1 MFGLAKKART
11 VAPKATAPR
20 IFVPFRA
27 IGYVTNEVPF
37 NIQAR
42 GQAYF
47 LTTCVGTTFHIYD
60 IAKMNLLFVGAHT
73 STPITALA
81 TLGDLVFVACGS
93 EVVSYARA
101 KEVGRFSC
109 GTDLRLS
116 IASLEIFGQHIISIC
131 SDNSVKLNDH
141 TTGELYTTIDFDPSF
156 TVTTL
161 IHPSTYLNKILIGSN
176 QGTMQLW
183 NIRTSTM
190 VYAFKGFNS
199 PITCFT
205 QTPVVDVIAVGLL
218 DGSIILHNIRTDVS
232 IMTLKQE
239 GKVTAVTFR
248 TDDQHVMASANM
260 YGDIALWNLD
270 KQKVLHVM
278 KGAHDGTIPS
288 IQFLNGQAI
297 LMSSGS
303 DNSVKQWIFDSLD
316 GLPRLLKS
324 RSGHHAPPTHIRY
337 YGEDGHFILSAG
349 RDRSLRTFSTVRDS
363 QSTELSQG
371 SLSKKS
377 KLLNLKIDELKLPL
391 ITTVAASRAK
401 EKEWDNVLTA
411 HWNEPGVRSW
421 SYQRKALGAHIMNPK
436 DGSATKTVAVSV
448 CGNFGFLGSAQGG
461 VDMFNMQSGIFRR
474 SFNED
479 GHKKAITGLQSDRL
493 NRILISGSLD
503 GQLKLWDIKSGKC
516 EHTMEMPAPITHL
529 LLYTENN
536 HLAVIC
542 DDLCI
547 RVVDV
552 ENRRVVREFWGH
564 SNRITDMTFSPDG
577 HWLVSAS
584 LDATIRTWDLPT
596 GHMVDIFKCESIA
609 TSLTFSPTGDFL
621 ATSHVDNVGIFLWAN
636 RMQFTTV
643 SLRSISEDEDV
654 ARVALPTS
662 TTLDDLDEDAEN
674 IYTTNE
680 EVQALEPTIKTPE
693 QLTEQ
698 MITLSLLPKSK
709 WQNLLNLDVIKARN
723 KPKEAPKA
731 PEKAPFFLS
740 TLPGVE
746 PKFVATQADEA
757 KSDGNDSKMIR
768 MSMLQPETVFMTLLK
783 RGHASGR
790 VRSMVVHEGQKD
802 EQTIEVERD
811 YSAFFDHL
819 KSLNP
824 SAVDFELRSMTLDND
839 LAEPRYFLEAI
850 ECLLKQRRDFELAE
864 AYLNLFL
871 RIHGDILVANP
882 EAGLEDEDE
891 EDNEE
896 EYEEEEDS
904 EMDSDDDEDNDSD
917 DDDDVVV
924 ARKSKKKQSKTKG
937 LLKMNLHATKAGPLS
952 VSVRLRRLVAEHQ
965 REWRRLEELF
975 QSTLCL
981 IEFMRTKA

>member
-1 MFGLAKKART
+1 MFGIQKKART
-11 VAPKATAPR
+11 AAPKAAAPR

-27 IGYVTNEVPF
+27 IGYVTNEIPF

-47 LTTCVGTTFHIYD
+47 LTTCVGTTYHTYD
-60 IAKMNLLFVGAHT
+60 VAKMNLLFVGSHT

-81 TLGDLVFVACGS
+81 TLGDVTFVACGS
-93 EVVSYARA
+93 DVVSYKRA
-101 KEVGRFSC
+101 KEIGRFSC
-109 GTDLRLS
+109 GTDPNLS
-116 IASLEIFGQHIISIC
+116 IASLEVFGQHIISIC

-218 DGSIILHNIRTDVS
+218 DGRVVLHNVRTDVT

-248 TDDQHVMASANM
+248 TDDQHVMATANM
-260 YGDIALWNLD
+260 YGDIALWDLD
-270 KQKVLHVM
+270 RQKILHVM
-278 KGAHDGTIPS
+278 KGAHDGSIPS
-288 IQFLNGQAI
+288 IQFLNGQPI
-297 LMSSGS
+297 LMSSGA
-303 DNSVKQWIFDSLD
+303 DNAVKQWIFDTLD

-324 RSGHHAPPTHIRY
+324 RSGHHAPPTHINY

-349 RDRSLRTFSTVRDS
+349 RDRSLRAFSTVRDS

-377 KLLNLKIDELKLPL
+377 QLLNLKIDELKLPL
-391 ITTVAASRAK
+391 ITTVAASPAK
-401 EKEWDNVLTA
+401 QKEWDNILTA

-421 SYQRKALGAHIMNPK
+421 NYQRKALGAHIMTPK
-436 DGSATKTVAVSV
+436 DGSATKTVAVSL
-448 CGNFGFLGSAQGG
+448 CGNFGFVGSAAGG
-461 VDMFNMQSGIFRR
+461 VDMFNMQSGLFRR
-474 SFNED
+474 SFVED
-479 GHKKAITGLQSDRL
+479 GHKKSITGLQSDRL
-493 NRILISGSLD
+493 NKTLISGSLD
-503 GQLKLWDIKSGKC
+503 GFLKLWDIKSGKC
-516 EHTMEMPAPITHL
+516 EHTMEMPSPITHL
-529 LLYTENN
+529 LLYPENN

-547 RVVDV
+547 RIVDL
-552 ENRRVVREFWGH
+552 ENRRIVREFWGH

-577 HWLVSAS
+577 HWLVSSS

-596 GHMVDIFKCESIA
+596 GHMVDIFRCESIA
-609 TSLTFSPTGDFL
+609 TSLSFSPTGDFL
-621 ATSHVDNVGIFLWAN
+621 ATAHVDNVGIFLWAN

-643 SLRSISEDEDV
+643 SLRSITEDDV
-654 ARVALPTS
+654 IRVALPTS
-662 TTLDDLDEDAEN
+662 STLEEEDDEAN
-674 IYTTNE
+674 NMYTTNE
-680 EVQALEPTIKTPE
+680 EVLALEPTIDTPE

-709 WQNLLNLDVIKARN
+709 WQTLLNLDVIKARN

-746 PKFVATQADEA
+746 PKFVATKEDEERSHHKA
-757 KSDGNDSKMIR
+757 DSKLIR

-783 RGHASGR
+783 RGHNSGATRR
-790 VRSMVVHEGQKD
+790 VVSEGQKD
-802 EQTIEVERD
+802 EATVVMERD
-811 YSAFFDHL
+811 YSDFFDHL
-819 KSLNP
+819 KTLNP
-824 SAVDFELRSMTLDND
+824 SAVDFELRSMSLDND

-850 ECLLKQRRDFELAE
+850 ECLLRQRRDFELAE

-871 RIHGDILVANP
+871 RIHGDLLVANP
-882 EAGLEDEDE
+882 DAGLEDEDGDS
-891 EDNEE
+891 ED
-896 EYEEEEDS
+896 EDS
-904 EMDSDDDEDNDSD
+904 EMESDDDEDSEPRVKFN
-917 DDDDVVV
+917 
-924 ARKSKKKQSKTKG
+924 A
-937 LLKMNLHATKAGPLS
+937 NATKPGPLS
-952 VSVRLRRLVAEHQ
+952 VSMRLRRLIGEHQ

-975 QSTLCL
+975 HSTLCL

>member
-1 MFGLAKKART
+1 MFGVSKKART
-11 VAPKATAPR
+11 QAPKAAAPR

-60 IAKMNLLFVGAHT
+60 VAKMNLQFVGAHT
-73 STPITALA
+73 SQPITALA
-81 TLGDLVFVACGS
+81 ALGDLTFVACGS
-93 EVVSYARA
+93 DVVSYRRA
-101 KEVGRFSC
+101 KEVSRFTC
-109 GTDLRLS
+109 GEDERLS

-141 TTGELYTTIDFDPSF
+141 TTGELYTTIDFDSSF

-176 QGTMQLW
+176 QGTMQIW

-190 VYAFKGFNS
+190 VYAFKSFNS

-218 DGSIILHNIRTDVS
+218 DGSIVLHNIRTDAT
-232 IMTLKQE
+232 IMTLRQE

-260 YGDIALWNLD
+260 YGDIALWDLNR
-270 KQKVLHVM
+270 QKILHVM
-278 KGAHDGTIPS
+278 KGAHDGSIPS
-288 IQFLNGQAI
+288 IQFLNGQPI
-297 LMSSGS
+297 LMSSGA
-303 DNSVKQWIFDSLD
+303 DNAVKQWIFDSLD

-324 RSGHHAPPTHIRY
+324 RSGHHQPPTHIKY

-349 RDRSLRTFSTVRDS
+349 RDRSVRAFSTVRDS

-391 ITTVAASRAK
+391 VTTLAASPAK
-401 EKEWDNVLTA
+401 EKEWDNILTA

-421 SYQRKALGAHIMNPK
+421 NYQRKALGAHIMTPK
-436 DGSATKTVAVSV
+436 DGSTTKTVAVSS
-448 CGNFGFLGSAQGG
+448 CGNFGFVGSASGG
-461 VDMFNMQSGIFRR
+461 IDMFNMQSGLFRR
-474 SFNED
+474 SYEED
-479 GHKKAITGLQSDRL
+479 GHKKSVTGLQSDRL
-493 NRILISGSLD
+493 NRTLISGSLD
-503 GQLKLWDIKSGKC
+503 GLLKLWDIKTGKC
-516 EHTMEMPAPITHL
+516 EHTMEMPSPITHL
-529 LLYTENN
+529 LLFTENN

-547 RVVDV
+547 RIVDV

-596 GHMVDIFKCESIA
+596 GHMVDIFRCESIA
-609 TSLTFSPTGDFL
+609 TSLSFSPTGDYL
-621 ATSHVDNVGIFLWAN
+621 ATAHVDNVGIFLWAN

-643 SLRSISEDEDV
+643 SLRSITEDDV
-654 ARVALPTS
+654 IRVALPTS
-662 TTLDDLDEDAEN
+662 STLEDETEADN
-674 IYTTNE
+674 MFTTNE
-680 EVQALEPTIKTPE
+680 EVLALEPTIETPE

-709 WQNLLNLDVIKARN
+709 WQTLLNLDVIKSRN

-746 PKFVATQADEA
+746 PKFVATKKDEER
-757 KSDGNDSKMIR
+757 SMEDSKMIR

-783 RGHASGR
+783 RGHTSSG
-790 VRSMVVHEGQKD
+790 SSSEK
-802 EQTIEVERD
+802 D
-811 YSAFFDHL
+811 YSDFFDHL
-819 KSLNP
+819 KTLNP
-824 SAVDFELRSMTLDND
+824 SAVDFELRSMSLDND

-850 ECLLKQRRDFELAE
+850 ECLLQQKRDFELAE

-871 RIHGDILVANP
+871 KIHGDVLVANP
-882 EAGLEDEDE
+882 EAGLDDE
-891 EDNEE
+891 EESESED
-896 EYEEEEDS
+896 EDS
-904 EMDSDDDEDNDSD
+904 EMESDADSDEEEE
-917 DDDDVVV
+917 
-924 ARKSKKKQSKTKG
+924 RKQRKASKK
-937 LLKMNLHATKAGPLS
+937 LLKVKVNAVKAGPLS
-952 VSVRLRRLVAEHQ
+952 VSMRLRRLVSEHQ
-965 REWRRLEELF
+965 REWKRLEELF

>member
-1 MFGLAKKART
+1 MFGVSKKART
-11 VAPKATAPR
+11 QAPKAAAPR

-27 IGYVTNEVPF
+27 IGYVTNEIPF

-60 IAKMNLLFVGAHT
+60 VAKMNLQFVGAHT
-73 STPITALA
+73 SQPITALA
-81 TLGDLVFVACGS
+81 SLGDLTFVACGS
-93 EVVSYARA
+93 DVVSYKRA
-101 KEVGRFSC
+101 KEVSRFSC
-109 GTDLRLS
+109 GTDGRLS

-131 SDNSVKLNDH
+131 SDNTVKLNDH
-141 TTGELYTTIDFDPSF
+141 TTGELYTTIEFDDSF

-176 QGTMQLW
+176 QGTMQIW

-190 VYAFKGFNS
+190 VYAFKSFNS

-218 DGSIILHNIRTDVS
+218 DGSIVIHNIRTDAT
-232 IMTLKQE
+232 IMTLRQE
-239 GKVTAVTFR
+239 GKVTAVSFR

-260 YGDIALWNLD
+260 YGDIALWDLD
-270 KQKVLHVM
+270 RQKIIHVM
-278 KGAHDGTIPS
+278 KGAHDGAIPS
-288 IQFLNGQAI
+288 IQFLNGQPI
-297 LMSSGS
+297 LMSSGA
-303 DNSVKQWIFDSLD
+303 DNAVKQWIFDSLD

-324 RSGHHAPPTHIRY
+324 RSGHHQPPTHIKY
-337 YGEDGHFILSAG
+337 YGEDGHFILSSG
-349 RDRSLRTFSTVRDS
+349 RDRSLRAFSTVRDS

-391 ITTVAASRAK
+391 ITSMSASPAK
-401 EKEWDNVLTA
+401 EKEWDNILTA

-421 SYQRKALGAHIMNPK
+421 NYQRKVLGAHIMSPK
-436 DGSATKTVAVSV
+436 DGSATKIVHVSA
-448 CGNFGFLGSAQGG
+448 CGNFGFVGSAMGG
-461 VDMFNMQSGIFRR
+461 IDMFNMQSGIYRR
-474 SFNED
+474 SYVED
-479 GHKKAITGLQSDRL
+479 GHKKSVTGLQSDRL
-493 NRILISGSLD
+493 NRTLISGSLD
-503 GQLKLWDIKSGKC
+503 GLLKLWDIKTGKC
-516 EHTMEMPAPITHL
+516 EHTMNMPSPITHL
-529 LLYTENN
+529 LLFAENN

-547 RVVDV
+547 RIVDV
-552 ENRRVVREFWGH
+552 ENRRIVREFWGH

-577 HWLVSAS
+577 HWIVSAS

-596 GHMVDIFKCESIA
+596 GHMVDIFRCESIA
-609 TSLTFSPTGDFL
+609 TSLSFSPTGDYL
-621 ATSHVDNVGIFLWAN
+621 ATAHVDNVGIFLWAN

-643 SLRSISEDEDV
+643 SLRSITEDDV
-654 ARVALPTS
+654 IRVALPTS
-662 TTLDDLDEDAEN
+662 STLEDETEAEN
-674 IYTTNE
+674 MFTTNE
-680 EVQALEPTIKTPE
+680 EVMALEPTIETPE

-709 WQNLLNLDVIKARN
+709 WQTLLNLDVIKARN

-746 PKFVATQADEA
+746 PKFVATKKDEERA
-757 KSDGNDSKMIR
+757 SKEDSKMIR

-783 RGHASGR
+783 RGHSSS
-790 VRSMVVHEGQKD
+790 VSDGQKD
-802 EQTIEVERD
+802 
-811 YSAFFDHL
+811 YSDFFDHL
-819 KSLNP
+819 KTLNP
-824 SAVDFELRSMTLDND
+824 SAVDFELRSMSLDND

-850 ECLLKQRRDFELAE
+850 ECLLQQKRDFELAE

-871 RIHGDILVANP
+871 KIHGDILVANP
-882 EAGLEDEDE
+882 EAGLDDEDE
-891 EDNEE
+891 SEDEG
-896 EYEEEEDS
+896 EEDS
-904 EMDSDDDEDNDSD
+904 EMESDLDSDEEEERRQ
-917 DDDDVVV
+917 
-924 ARKSKKKQSKTKG
+924 RKANKKQ
-937 LLKMNLHATKAGPLS
+937 LKIKVNAVKSGPLS
-952 VSVRLRRLVAEHQ
+952 VSMRLRRLVDEHQ

-981 IEFMRTKA
+981 IEFMRSKA

>member
-1 MFGLAKKART
+1 MFGIPQKKART
-11 VAPKATAPR
+11 EAPKAAAPR
-20 IFVPFRA
+20 LFVPFRA
-27 IGYVTNEVPF
+27 IGYVTNEIPF

-60 IAKMNLLFVGAHT
+60 VAKMNLLFVGPHT

-81 TLGDLVFVACGS
+81 TLGDYVFVACGS
-93 EVVSYARA
+93 DVISYKRA
-101 KEVGRFSC
+101 KEVSRFSC

-131 SDNSVKLNDH
+131 SDNTVKLNDH
-141 TTGELYTTIDFDPSF
+141 TTGELYTTIDFDSSF

-218 DGSIILHNIRTDVS
+218 DGSIVIHNIRTDVA

-260 YGDIALWNLD
+260 YGDIALWDLD
-270 KQKVLHVM
+270 RQKVLHVM
-278 KGAHDGTIPS
+278 KGAHDGAIPS

-297 LMSSGS
+297 LMSSGA

-324 RSGHHAPPTHIRY
+324 RSGHHQPPTHINY

-349 RDRSLRTFSTVRDS
+349 RDRSLRAFSTVRDS
-363 QSTELSQG
+363 QSVELSQG

-377 KLLNLKIDELKLPL
+377 KMLNLKIDDLKLPL
-391 ITTVAASRAK
+391 ITTVAAAPTK
-401 EKEWDNVLTA
+401 EKEWDNILTA

-421 SYQRKALGAHIMNPK
+421 NYQRKALGSHIMAPK
-436 DGSATKTVAVSV
+436 DGSSTKIVAIST
-448 CGNFGFLGSAQGG
+448 CGNFGFVGSAAGG
-461 VDMFNMQSGIFRR
+461 VDMYNMQSGLFRR
-474 SFNED
+474 SFSED
-479 GHKKAITGLQSDRL
+479 GHKKSVTGLQSDRL
-493 NRILISGSLD
+493 NKTLISGSLD
-503 GQLKLWDIKSGKC
+503 GLLKLWDIKSGKC
-516 EHTMEMPAPITHL
+516 EHTMEMPSPITHL
-529 LLYTENN
+529 LLYPENN

-547 RVVDV
+547 RIVDV

-577 HWLVSAS
+577 HWLVSSS

-596 GHMVDIFKCESIA
+596 GHMVDIFRCESIA
-609 TSLTFSPTGDFL
+609 TSLSFSPTGDYL
-621 ATSHVDNVGIFLWAN
+621 ATAHVDNVGIFLWAN

-643 SLRSISEDEDV
+643 SLRSITEEDV
-654 ARVALPTS
+654 IRVALPTS
-662 TTLDDLDEDAEN
+662 STLEDEEEAEN
-674 IYTTNE
+674 MYTTNE
-680 EVQALEPTIKTPE
+680 EVLALEPTLETPE
-693 QLTEQ
+693 QLTEK

-709 WQNLLNLDVIKARN
+709 WQTLLNLEVIKARN

-731 PEKAPFFLS
+731 PEKAPFFLN

-746 PKFVATQADEA
+746 PKFVATKEDEERA
-757 KSDGNDSKMIR
+757 NFADSKMIR

-783 RGHASGR
+783 RGHASGATRR
-790 VRSMVVHEGQKD
+790 VVSKGQKD
-802 EQTIEVERD
+802 EEVIVVERD
-811 YSAFFDHL
+811 YSDFFDHL
-819 KSLNP
+819 KTLNP
-824 SAVDFELRSMTLDND
+824 SAVDFELRSMSLDND

-850 ECLLKQRRDFELAE
+850 EYLLRMRRDFELAE

-871 RIHGDILVANP
+871 KIHGDVLVANP
-882 EAGLEDEDE
+882 DAGLDDEDV
-891 EDNEE
+891 DD
-896 EYEEEEDS
+896 EDS
-904 EMDSDDDEDNDSD
+904 EMESDENDSD
-917 DDDDVVV
+917 EEENR
-924 ARKSKKKQSKTKG
+924 AQK
-937 LLKMNLHATKAGPLS
+937 LKVKVNATKAGPLS
-952 VSVRLRRLVAEHQ
+952 VSLRLRRLVAEHQ
-965 REWRRLEELF
+965 REWKRLEELF

>member
-1 MFGLAKKART
+1 MFGVSKKART
-11 VAPKATAPR
+11 QAPKAAAPR

-60 IAKMNLLFVGAHT
+60 VAKMNLQFVGAHT
-73 STPITALA
+73 SQPITALA
-81 TLGDLVFVACGS
+81 ALGDLTFVACGS
-93 EVVSYARA
+93 DVVSYKRA
-101 KEVGRFSC
+101 KEVSRFTC
-109 GTDLRLS
+109 GEDDRLS

-141 TTGELYTTIDFDPSF
+141 TTGELYTTIDFDSSF

-176 QGTMQLW
+176 QGTMQIW

-190 VYAFKGFNS
+190 VYAFKSFNS

-205 QTPVVDVIAVGLL
+205 QTPVVDVIAIGLL
-218 DGSIILHNIRTDVS
+218 DGSIVIHNIRTDAT
-232 IMTLKQE
+232 IMTLRQE

-260 YGDIALWNLD
+260 YGDIALWDLD
-270 KQKVLHVM
+270 RQKILHVM
-278 KGAHDGTIPS
+278 KGAHDGSIPS
-288 IQFLNGQAI
+288 IQFLNGQPI
-297 LMSSGS
+297 LMSSGA
-303 DNSVKQWIFDSLD
+303 DNAVKQWIFDSLD

-324 RSGHHAPPTHIRY
+324 RSGHHQPPTHIKY

-349 RDRSLRTFSTVRDS
+349 RDRSLRAFSTVRDS

-391 ITTVAASRAK
+391 VTTLAASPAK
-401 EKEWDNVLTA
+401 EKEWDNILTA

-421 SYQRKALGAHIMNPK
+421 NYQRKALGAHIMSPK
-436 DGSATKTVAVSV
+436 DGSATKTVAVSS
-448 CGNFGFLGSAQGG
+448 CGNFGFVGSALGG
-461 VDMFNMQSGIFRR
+461 IDMYNMQSGLFRR
-474 SFNED
+474 SYEED
-479 GHKKAITGLQSDRL
+479 GHKKSVTGLQSDRL
-493 NRILISGSLD
+493 NRTLISGSLD
-503 GQLKLWDIKSGKC
+503 GLLKLWDIKTGKC
-516 EHTMEMPAPITHL
+516 EHTMEMPSPITHL
-529 LLYTENN
+529 LLFTENN

-547 RVVDV
+547 RIVDV

-596 GHMVDIFKCESIA
+596 GHMVDIFRCESIA
-609 TSLTFSPTGDFL
+609 TSLSFSPTGDYL
-621 ATSHVDNVGIFLWAN
+621 ATAHVDNVGIFLWAN

-643 SLRSISEDEDV
+643 SLRSITEDDV
-654 ARVALPTS
+654 IRVALPTS
-662 TTLDDLDEDAEN
+662 STLEDETEAEN
-674 IYTTNE
+674 MFTTNE
-680 EVQALEPTIKTPE
+680 EVLALEPTIETPE

-709 WQNLLNLDVIKARN
+709 WQTLLNLDVIKSRN

-746 PKFVATQADEA
+746 PKFVATKKDEER
-757 KSDGNDSKMIR
+757 SMEDSKMIR

-783 RGHASGR
+783 RGHTSSG
-790 VRSMVVHEGQKD
+790 SSSEK
-802 EQTIEVERD
+802 D
-811 YSAFFDHL
+811 YSDFFDHL
-819 KSLNP
+819 KTLNP
-824 SAVDFELRSMTLDND
+824 SAVDFELRSMSLDND

-850 ECLLKQRRDFELAE
+850 ECLLQQKRDFELAE

-871 RIHGDILVANP
+871 KIHGDVLVANP
-882 EAGLEDEDE
+882 EAGLDDEEDEDSEDEDE
-891 EDNEE
+891 DSEMESDADSD
-896 EYEEEEDS
+896 EEEE
-904 EMDSDDDEDNDSD
+904 E
-917 DDDDVVV
+917 
-924 ARKSKKKQSKTKG
+924 RKQRKANKK
-937 LLKMNLHATKAGPLS
+937 LLKVKVNAVKAGPLS
-952 VSVRLRRLVAEHQ
+952 VSMRLRRLVGEHQ
-965 REWRRLEELF
+965 REWKRLEELF

>member
-1 MFGLAKKART
+1 MFGVLKKART
-11 VAPKATAPR
+11 EEPKAEAPR

-47 LTTCVGTTFHIYD
+47 LTTCVGTTYHMYD
-60 IAKMNLLFVGAHT
+60 VEKMNLLFVGPHT

-81 TLGDLVFVACGS
+81 TLGDVTFVACGS
-93 EVVSYARA
+93 EIVSYKRS
-101 KEVGRFSC
+101 KEIGRFSC
-109 GTDLRLS
+109 GDAPNLS

-131 SDNSVKLNDH
+131 SDNSVKLHDH

-176 QGTMQLW
+176 QGTMQIW

-190 VYAFKGFNS
+190 IYSFEAFSS

-218 DGSIILHNIRTDVS
+218 DGSIIIRNIRTDAT
-232 IMTLKQE
+232 IMTMKQE
-239 GKVTAVTFR
+239 GKVTSISFR
-248 TDDQHVMASANM
+248 TDDLHVMASANM
-260 YGDIALWNLD
+260 YGDIALWDLD
-270 KQKVLHVM
+270 RQRILHVM
-278 KGAHDGTIPS
+278 KGAHDGAIPS

-297 LMSSGS
+297 LMSSGA

-324 RSGHHAPPTHIRY
+324 RSGHHAPPTHIRFY
-337 YGEDGHFILSAG
+337 SEDGHFILSAG
-349 RDRSLRTFSTVRDS
+349 RDRSLRSFSVVRDS
-363 QSTELSQG
+363 QSVELSQG

-391 ITTVAASRAK
+391 ITSAAASPAK
-401 EKEWDNVLTA
+401 EKEWDNILTA
-411 HWNEPGVRSW
+411 HWNEPGVRTW
-421 SYQRKALGAHIMNPK
+421 SYKRKALGSYVMNPK
-436 DGSATKTVAVSV
+436 DGSATKAVAIST
-448 CGNFGFLGSAQGG
+448 CGNFGFIGSALGG
-461 VDMFNMQSGIFRR
+461 VDMFNMQSGLFRR
-474 SFNED
+474 SFED
-479 GHKKAITGLQSDRL
+479 AHKKAVTGLQSDRL

-503 GQLKLWDIKSGKC
+503 GQLKMWDIKSGKC
-516 EHTMEMPAPITHL
+516 EHSMDMAAPITHL

-536 HLAVIC
+536 HLAVVC

-547 RVVDV
+547 RIVDV

-564 SNRITDMTFSPDG
+564 SNRITDLTFSPDG

-609 TSLTFSPTGDFL
+609 TSVTFSPTGDYL
-621 ATSHVDNVGIFLWAN
+621 ATAHVDNVGIFLWAN

-643 SLRSISEDEDV
+643 SLRSISDDDV
-654 ARVALPTS
+654 VRVALPTS
-662 TTLDDLDEDAEN
+662 GADDEDEDAEN
-674 IYTTNE
+674 MYTTNE
-680 EVQALEPTIKTPE
+680 EVLALEPTIETAE
-693 QLTEQ
+693 QLTDQ

-709 WQNLLNLDVIKARN
+709 WQTLLNLDVIKARN

-740 TLPGVE
+740 TLPGVV
-746 PKFVATQADEA
+746 PKFVATAEDNS
-757 KSDGNDSKMIR
+757 KSTDNDSKMIR

-783 RGHASGR
+783 RGHASGVTR
-790 VRSMVVHEGQKD
+790 QVINEGPESGKA
-802 EQTIEVERD
+802 IEIERD
-811 YSAFFDHL
+811 YSDFFDHL

-871 RIHGDILVANP
+871 RIHGDLLVANP

-891 EDNEE
+891 DEVDSEMESDNEE
-896 EYEEEEDS
+896 DKD
-904 EMDSDDDEDNDSD
+904 DSDDSDS
-917 DDDDVVV
+917 
-924 ARKSKKKQSKTKG
+924 KGKNGKKG
-937 LLKMNLHATKAGPLS
+937 LLKMNLHATKAGPLT
-952 VSVRLRRLVAEHQ
+952 VSLRLRRLVTEH
-965 REWRRLEELF
+965 RKEWRRLEELF

>member
-1 MFGLAKKART
+1 MFGVSKKART
-11 VAPKATAPR
+11 QAPKAAAPR

-27 IGYVTNEVPF
+27 IGYVTNEIPF

-60 IAKMNLLFVGAHT
+60 VAKMNLQFVGAHT
-73 STPITALA
+73 SSPITALA
-81 TLGDLVFVACGS
+81 TLGDLTFVACGS
-93 EVVSYARA
+93 DVVSYKRA
-101 KEVGRFSC
+101 KEVGRFTC
-109 GTDLRLS
+109 GEEGKLS

-131 SDNSVKLNDH
+131 SDNSIKLNDH
-141 TTGELYTTIDFDPSF
+141 TTGELYTTIDFDSSF

-161 IHPSTYLNKILIGSN
+161 IHPSTYLNKILVGSN
-176 QGTMQLW
+176 QGTMQIW

-190 VYAFKGFNS
+190 VYAFKSFNS

-218 DGSIILHNIRTDVS
+218 DGSIVIHNIRTDNT

-260 YGDIALWNLD
+260 YGDISLWDLD
-270 KQKVLHVM
+270 RQKVLHVM
-278 KGAHDGTIPS
+278 KGAHDGSIPS
-288 IQFLNGQAI
+288 IQFLNGQPI
-297 LMSSGS
+297 LMSSGA
-303 DNSVKQWIFDSLD
+303 DNAVKQWIFDSLD

-324 RSGHHAPPTHIRY
+324 RSGHHQPPTHIKY

-349 RDRSLRTFSTVRDS
+349 RDRSLRAFSTVRDS

-391 ITTVAASRAK
+391 VTTLAASPAK
-401 EKEWDNVLTA
+401 EKDWDNILTA

-421 SYQRKALGAHIMNPK
+421 NYQRKALGAHIMTPK
-436 DGSATKTVAVSV
+436 DGSATKTVAVSS
-448 CGNFGFLGSAQGG
+448 CGNFGFVGSALGG
-461 VDMFNMQSGIFRR
+461 IDMYNMQSGLFRR
-474 SFNED
+474 SFEED
-479 GHKKAITGLQSDRL
+479 GHKKSVTGLQSDRL
-493 NRILISGSLD
+493 NRMVISGSLD
-503 GQLKLWDIKSGKC
+503 GLLKLWDIKTGKC
-516 EHTMEMPAPITHL
+516 EHTMEMPSPITHL
-529 LLYTENN
+529 LLFTENN

-547 RVVDV
+547 RIVDV

-596 GHMVDIFKCESIA
+596 GHMVDIFRCESIA
-609 TSLTFSPTGDFL
+609 TSLSFSPTGDYL
-621 ATSHVDNVGIFLWAN
+621 ATAHVDNVGIFLWAN

-643 SLRSISEDEDV
+643 SLRSITEDDV
-654 ARVALPTS
+654 IRVALPTS
-662 TTLDDLDEDAEN
+662 STLEDETEAEN
-674 IYTTNE
+674 MFTTNE
-680 EVQALEPTIKTPE
+680 EVLALEPTIETPE

-709 WQNLLNLDVIKARN
+709 WQTLLNLDVIKARN

-746 PKFVATQADEA
+746 PKFVATKKDEERSMA
-757 KSDGNDSKMIR
+757 EDSKMIR

-783 RGHASGR
+783 RGHTSTSG
-790 VRSMVVHEGQKD
+790 SSGEK
-802 EQTIEVERD
+802 D
-811 YSAFFDHL
+811 YSDFFDHL
-819 KSLNP
+819 KTLNP
-824 SAVDFELRSMTLDND
+824 SAVDFELRSMSLDND

-850 ECLLKQRRDFELAE
+850 ECLLEQKRDFELAE

-871 RIHGDILVANP
+871 KIHGDLLVANP
-882 EAGLEDEDE
+882 EAGLDDEEESEDDED
-891 EDNEE
+891 
-896 EYEEEEDS
+896 EDS
-904 EMDSDDDEDNDSD
+904 EMESDVDSDEEEE
-917 DDDDVVV
+917 
-924 ARKSKKKQSKTKG
+924 RKQRKADKK
-937 LLKMNLHATKAGPLS
+937 LLKVKVNAVKAGPLS
-952 VSVRLRRLVAEHQ
+952 VSMRLRRLVSEHQ
-965 REWRRLEELF
+965 REWKRLEELF

-981 IEFMRTKA
+981 IEFMRSKA

>member
-1 MFGLAKKART
+1 MFGIPQKKVRT
-11 VAPKATAPR
+11 EAPKAVAPR

-37 NIQAR
+37 SIQLK

-47 LTTCVGTTFHIYD
+47 LTTCVGSTFHIYD
-60 IAKMNLLFVGAHT
+60 IAKMNLLFVGPHT
-73 STPITALA
+73 ATPITALA
-81 TLGDLVFVACGS
+81 TFNDLVFVATGS
-93 EVVSYARA
+93 DVVSYKRA

-109 GTDLRLS
+109 GTDPRLS

-131 SDNSVKLNDH
+131 SDNTIKLNDH
-141 TTGELYTTIDFDPSF
+141 TTGELYTTIDFDSSF
-156 TVTTL
+156 TATTL
-161 IHPSTYLNKILIGSN
+161 IHPSTYLNKVLIGSN

-218 DGSIILHNIRTDVS
+218 DGSIVIHNIRTDAT
-232 IMTLKQE
+232 IMTLRQE

-260 YGDIALWNLD
+260 YGDIALWDLD
-270 KQKVLHVM
+270 RQRVLHVM

-288 IQFLNGQAI
+288 IQFLNGQPI
-297 LMSSGS
+297 LMSSGA

-324 RSGHHAPPTHIRY
+324 RSGHHAPPTNIRY

-349 RDRSLRTFSTVRDS
+349 RDRSLRAFSTVRDS

-391 ITTVAASRAK
+391 ITTVAAAPAK
-401 EKEWDNVLTA
+401 EKEWDNILTA

-421 SYQRKALGAHIMNPK
+421 NYQRKALGAHILNPK
-436 DGSATKTVAVSV
+436 DGSATKTVAISV
-448 CGNFGFLGSAQGG
+448 CGNFGFVGSAAGG
-461 VDMFNMQSGIFRR
+461 VDMFNMQSGLLRR
-474 SFNED
+474 SFEED
-479 GHKKAITGLQSDRL
+479 GHKKSVTGLQSDRL
-493 NRILISGSLD
+493 NKILISGSLD
-503 GQLKLWDIKSGKC
+503 GLLKLWDIKSGKC
-516 EHTMEMPAPITHL
+516 EHTMEMPSPITHL
-529 LLYTENN
+529 LLYPENN

-547 RVVDV
+547 RIVDL

-596 GHMVDIFKCESIA
+596 GHMVDIFRCESIA
-609 TSLTFSPTGDFL
+609 TSVSFSPTGDYL
-621 ATSHVDNVGIFLWAN
+621 ATAHVDNVGIFLWAN

-643 SLRSISEDEDV
+643 SLRSITEDDV
-654 ARVALPTS
+654 IRVALPRS
-662 TTLDDLDEDAEN
+662 TTTEEDSEETEN
-674 IYTTNE
+674 MFATNE
-680 EVQALEPTIKTPE
+680 EIIALEPTIETPD

-698 MITLSLLPKSK
+698 MITLSLVPKSK
-709 WQNLLNLDVIKARN
+709 WQTLLNLDVIKARN

-731 PEKAPFFLS
+731 PEKAPFFLN

-746 PKFVATQADEA
+746 PKFVATKQDEERA
-757 KSDGNDSKMIR
+757 NAGDSKMIR

-783 RGHASGR
+783 RGHATSATRR
-790 VRSMVVHEGQKD
+790 VVSAGEKD
-802 EQTIEVERD
+802 EDMIVVEKD
-811 YSAFFDHL
+811 YSDFFDHL
-819 KSLNP
+819 KTLNP
-824 SAVDFELRSMTLDND
+824 SAVDFELRSMSLDND

-850 ECLLKQRRDFELAE
+850 ECLLRQRKDFELAE

-871 RIHGDILVANP
+871 KIHGDVLVANP
-882 EAGLEDEDE
+882 DAGLDDESEDEDE
-891 EDNEE
+891 
-896 EYEEEEDS
+896 DS
-904 EMDSDDDEDNDSD
+904 EMESDVDSDDSEANGS
-917 DDDDVVV
+917 
-924 ARKSKKKQSKTKG
+924 KG
-937 LLKMNLHATKAGPLS
+937 LKMKVHATKAGPLS
-952 VSVRLRRLVAEHQ
+952 VSLRLRRLVAEHQ
-965 REWRRLEELF
+965 REWKRLEELF

>member
-1 MFGLAKKART
+1 MFGILQKKART
-11 VAPKATAPR
+11 EAIKAKAPAPR

-60 IAKMNLLFVGAHT
+60 VAKMNLLFVGPHT
-73 STPITALA
+73 YTPITALA
-81 TLGDLVFVACGS
+81 SLGDLVFVATGS
-93 EVVSYARA
+93 DVVSYKRA

-109 GTDLRLS
+109 GTDLKLS

-131 SDNSVKLNDH
+131 SDNTVKLNDH
-141 TTGELYTTIDFDPSF
+141 TTGELYTTIDFDSSF

-190 VYAFKGFNS
+190 IYAFKGFNS

-218 DGSIILHNIRTDVS
+218 DGSIVLHNIRTDAT
-232 IMTLKQE
+232 IMTLRQE
-239 GKVTAVTFR
+239 GKVTAVSFR

-260 YGDIALWNLD
+260 YGDIALWDLD
-270 KQKVLHVM
+270 RQKVLHVM

-288 IQFLNGQAI
+288 IQFLNGQPI
-297 LMSSGS
+297 LMSSGA

-324 RSGHHAPPTHIRY
+324 RSGHHQPPTHIRY
-337 YGEDGHFILSAG
+337 YGEDGHFILSAA
-349 RDRSLRTFSTVRDS
+349 RDRSLRAFSTVRDS

-371 SLSKKS
+371 SLSKKA

-391 ITTVAASRAK
+391 ITTVAASPAK
-401 EKEWDNVLTA
+401 QKEWDNILTA

-421 SYQRKALGAHIMNPK
+421 NYQRKALGAHIMNPK
-436 DGSATKTVAVSV
+436 DGSATKAVAVST
-448 CGNFGFLGSAQGG
+448 CGNFGFVGSALGG
-461 VDMFNMQSGIFRR
+461 IDMFNMQSGLFRR
-474 SFNED
+474 SFEED
-479 GHKKAITGLQSDRL
+479 GHKKSVTGLQSDRL
-493 NRILISGSLD
+493 NKTLISGSLD
-503 GQLKLWDIKSGKC
+503 GFLKMWDIKTGKC
-516 EHTMEMPAPITHL
+516 EHSMEMPSPITHL
-529 LLYTENN
+529 LLYVENN
-536 HLAVIC
+536 YLAVIC

-547 RVVDV
+547 RIVDV
-552 ENRRVVREFWGH
+552 ENRRIVREFWGH

-577 HWLVSAS
+577 HWLVSSS

-596 GHMVDIFKCESIA
+596 GHMVDIFRCESIA
-609 TSLTFSPTGDFL
+609 TSLSFSPTGDFL
-621 ATSHVDNVGIFLWAN
+621 ATAHVDNVGIFLWAN

-643 SLRSISEDEDV
+643 SLRSITEDDV
-654 ARVALPTS
+654 IRVALPTS
-662 TTLDDLDEDAEN
+662 STLEEEENDDAEN
-674 IYTTNE
+674 MYTTNE
-680 EVQALEPTIKTPE
+680 EVMALEPTIETPE

-709 WQNLLNLDVIKARN
+709 WQTLLNLDVIKARN

-746 PKFVATQADEA
+746 PKFVATKQDEERA
-757 KSDGNDSKMIR
+757 NVEDTKMIR

-783 RGHASGR
+783 RGHATGATRR
-790 VRSMVVHEGQKD
+790 VVNEGQKN
-802 EQTIEVERD
+802 EESIIVERD
-811 YSAFFDHL
+811 YTDFFDHL
-819 KSLNP
+819 KTLNP
-824 SAVDFELRSMTLDND
+824 SAVDFELRSMSLDND

-850 ECLLKQRRDFELAE
+850 ECLLRQRKDFELAE
-864 AYLNLFL
+864 TYLNLFM
-871 RIHGDILVANP
+871 RIHGDILVSNP
-882 EAGLEDEDE
+882 DAGLEDVSDE
-891 EDNEE
+891 SEGESD
-896 EYEEEEDS
+896 EDS
-904 EMDSDDDEDNDSD
+904 EMESDADSDADSD
-917 DDDDVVV
+917 QESSNRD
-924 ARKSKKKQSKTKG
+924 KKLKV
-937 LLKMNLHATKAGPLS
+937 KMNAVKPGPLS
-952 VSVRLRRLVAEHQ
+952 VSMRLRRLIKEHQ
-965 REWRRLEELF
+965 QEWKRLEELF

>member
-1 MFGLAKKART
+1 MFGISKKART
-11 VAPKATAPR
+11 AAPKAAAPR

-27 IGYVTNEVPF
+27 IGYVTNEIPF

-60 IAKMNLLFVGAHT
+60 VAKMNLLFVGAHT

-81 TLGDLVFVACGS
+81 ALGDLVFVACGS
-93 EVVSYARA
+93 DVVSYKRA

-109 GTDLRLS
+109 GTDPRLS

-141 TTGELYTTIDFDPSF
+141 TTGELYTAIEFDSSF

-205 QTPVVDVIAVGLL
+205 QTPVVDVIAIGLL
-218 DGSIILHNIRTDVS
+218 DGSIVLHNIRTDVT

-260 YGDIALWNLD
+260 YGDIALWDLD
-270 KQKVLHVM
+270 RQKILHVM

-324 RSGHHAPPTHIRY
+324 RSGHHAPPTHIKY

-349 RDRSLRTFSTVRDS
+349 RDRSLRAFSTVRDS
-363 QSTELSQG
+363 QSIELSQG

-391 ITTVAASRAK
+391 ITTVAASPAK

-421 SYQRKALGAHIMNPK
+421 NYQRKALGSHIMNPK

-448 CGNFGFLGSAQGG
+448 CGNFGFVGSALGG
-461 VDMFNMQSGIFRR
+461 VDMYNMQSGIFRR

-503 GQLKLWDIKSGKC
+503 GQLKLWDMKTGKC
-516 EHTMEMPAPITHL
+516 EHSMEMPAPITHL

-547 RVVDV
+547 RIVDV
-552 ENRRVVREFWGH
+552 DNRRVVREFWGH

-577 HWLVSAS
+577 HWLVSSS

-596 GHMVDIFKCESIA
+596 GHMVDIFRCESIA
-609 TSLTFSPTGDFL
+609 TSLSFSPTGDYL
-621 ATSHVDNVGIFLWAN
+621 ATAHVDNVGIFLWAN

-643 SLRSISEDEDV
+643 SLRSITEDDV
-654 ARVALPTS
+654 IRVALPTS
-662 TTLDDLDEDAEN
+662 STLDEDDEDAEN
-674 IYTTNE
+674 MFTTNE
-680 EVQALEPTIKTPE
+680 EVLALEPTIETPE

-709 WQNLLNLDVIKARN
+709 WQTLLNLDVIKARN

-746 PKFVATQADEA
+746 PKFVATKKDDDKAD
-757 KSDGNDSKMIR
+757 DDSKMIR

-783 RGHASGR
+783 RGHASGVARR
-790 VRSMVVHEGQKD
+790 VVSEGQTS
-802 EQTIEVERD
+802 EMIEVERD
-811 YSAFFDHL
+811 YSDFFDHL
-819 KSLNP
+819 KGLNP

-882 EAGLEDEDE
+882 EAGLDDEDEDYE
-891 EDNEE
+891 
-896 EYEEEEDS
+896 EEEEDS
-904 EMDSDDDEDNDSD
+904 EMDSNEDDSD
-917 DDDDVVV
+917 DSMDKP
-924 ARKSKKKQSKTKG
+924 KSKKKNG
-937 LLKMNLHATKAGPLS
+937 LLKMNVHATKAGPLS
-952 VSVRLRRLVAEHQ
+952 VSLRLRRLVAEHQ

>member
-1 MFGLAKKART
+1 MFGVSKKART
-11 VAPKATAPR
+11 QAPKAAAPR

-60 IAKMNLLFVGAHT
+60 VAKMNLQFVGAHT
-73 STPITALA
+73 SQPITALA
-81 TLGDLVFVACGS
+81 ALGDLTFVACGS
-93 EVVSYARA
+93 DVVSYRRA
-101 KEVGRFSC
+101 KEVSRFTC
-109 GTDLRLS
+109 GEDERLS

-141 TTGELYTTIDFDPSF
+141 TTGELYTTIDFDSSF

-176 QGTMQLW
+176 QGTMQIW

-190 VYAFKGFNS
+190 VYAFKSFNS

-218 DGSIILHNIRTDVS
+218 DGSIVLHNIRTDAT
-232 IMTLKQE
+232 IMTLRQE

-260 YGDIALWNLD
+260 YGDIALWDLNR
-270 KQKVLHVM
+270 QKILHVM
-278 KGAHDGTIPS
+278 KGAHDGSIPS
-288 IQFLNGQAI
+288 IQFLNGQPI
-297 LMSSGS
+297 LMSSGA
-303 DNSVKQWIFDSLD
+303 DNAVKQWIFDSLD

-324 RSGHHAPPTHIRY
+324 RSGHHQPPTHIKY

-349 RDRSLRTFSTVRDS
+349 RDRSVRAFSTVRDS

-391 ITTVAASRAK
+391 VTTLAASPAK
-401 EKEWDNVLTA
+401 EKEWDNILTA

-421 SYQRKALGAHIMNPK
+421 NYQRKALGAHIMTPK
-436 DGSATKTVAVSV
+436 DGSTTKTVAVSS
-448 CGNFGFLGSAQGG
+448 CGNFGFVGSASGG
-461 VDMFNMQSGIFRR
+461 IDMFNMQSGLFRR
-474 SFNED
+474 SYEED
-479 GHKKAITGLQSDRL
+479 GHKKSVTGLQSDRL
-493 NRILISGSLD
+493 NRTLISGSLD
-503 GQLKLWDIKSGKC
+503 GLLKLWDIKTGKC
-516 EHTMEMPAPITHL
+516 EHTMEMPSPITHL
-529 LLYTENN
+529 LLFTENN

-547 RVVDV
+547 RIVDV

-596 GHMVDIFKCESIA
+596 GHMVDIFRCESIA
-609 TSLTFSPTGDFL
+609 TSLSFSPTGDYL
-621 ATSHVDNVGIFLWAN
+621 ATAHVDNVGIFLWAN

-643 SLRSISEDEDV
+643 SLRSITEDDV
-654 ARVALPTS
+654 IRVALPTS
-662 TTLDDLDEDAEN
+662 STLEDETEAYN
-674 IYTTNE
+674 MFTTNE
-680 EVQALEPTIKTPE
+680 EVLALEPTIETPE

-709 WQNLLNLDVIKARN
+709 WQTLLNLDVIKSRN

-746 PKFVATQADEA
+746 PKFVATKKDEER
-757 KSDGNDSKMIR
+757 SMEDSKMIR

-783 RGHASGR
+783 RGHTSSG
-790 VRSMVVHEGQKD
+790 SSSEK
-802 EQTIEVERD
+802 D
-811 YSAFFDHL
+811 YSDFFDHL
-819 KSLNP
+819 KTLNP
-824 SAVDFELRSMTLDND
+824 SAVDFELRSMSLDND

-850 ECLLKQRRDFELAE
+850 ECLLQQKRDFELAE

-871 RIHGDILVANP
+871 KIHGDVLVANP
-882 EAGLEDEDE
+882 EAGLDDE
-891 EDNEE
+891 EESESED
-896 EYEEEEDS
+896 EDS
-904 EMDSDDDEDNDSD
+904 EMESDADSDEEEE
-917 DDDDVVV
+917 
-924 ARKSKKKQSKTKG
+924 RKQRKASKK
-937 LLKMNLHATKAGPLS
+937 LLKVKVNAVKAGPLS
-952 VSVRLRRLVAEHQ
+952 VSMRLRRLVGEHQ
-965 REWRRLEELF
+965 REWKRLEELF

>member
-1 MFGLAKKART
+1 MFGVSKKART
-11 VAPKATAPR
+11 QAPKAAAPR

-27 IGYVTNEVPF
+27 IGYVTNEIPF

-60 IAKMNLLFVGAHT
+60 VAKMNLQFVGAHT
-73 STPITALA
+73 SSPITALA
-81 TLGDLVFVACGS
+81 TLGDLTFVACGS
-93 EVVSYARA
+93 DVVSYKRA
-101 KEVGRFSC
+101 KEVGRFTC
-109 GTDLRLS
+109 GEEGKLS

-131 SDNSVKLNDH
+131 SDNSIKLNDH
-141 TTGELYTTIDFDPSF
+141 TTGELYTTIDFDSSF

-161 IHPSTYLNKILIGSN
+161 IHPSTYLNKILVGSN
-176 QGTMQLW
+176 QGTMQIW

-190 VYAFKGFNS
+190 VYAFKSFNS

-218 DGSIILHNIRTDVS
+218 DGSIVIHNIRTDNT

-260 YGDIALWNLD
+260 YGDISLWDLD
-270 KQKVLHVM
+270 RQKVLHVM
-278 KGAHDGTIPS
+278 KGAHDGSIPS
-288 IQFLNGQAI
+288 IQFLNGQPI
-297 LMSSGS
+297 LMSSGA
-303 DNSVKQWIFDSLD
+303 DNAVKQWIFDSLD

-324 RSGHHAPPTHIRY
+324 RSGHHQPPTHIKY

-349 RDRSLRTFSTVRDS
+349 RDRSLRAFSTVRDS

-391 ITTVAASRAK
+391 VTTLAASPAK
-401 EKEWDNVLTA
+401 EKDWDNILTA

-421 SYQRKALGAHIMNPK
+421 NYQRKALGAHIMTPK
-436 DGSATKTVAVSV
+436 DGSATKTVAVSS
-448 CGNFGFLGSAQGG
+448 CGNFGFVGSALGG
-461 VDMFNMQSGIFRR
+461 IDMYNMQSGLFRR
-474 SFNED
+474 SFEED
-479 GHKKAITGLQSDRL
+479 GHKKSVTGLQSDRL
-493 NRILISGSLD
+493 NRMVISGSLD
-503 GQLKLWDIKSGKC
+503 GLLKLWDIKTGKC
-516 EHTMEMPAPITHL
+516 EHTMEMPSPITHL
-529 LLYTENN
+529 LLFTENN

-547 RVVDV
+547 RIVDV

-596 GHMVDIFKCESIA
+596 GHMVDIFRCESIA
-609 TSLTFSPTGDFL
+609 TSLSFSPTGDYL
-621 ATSHVDNVGIFLWAN
+621 ATAHVDNVGIFLWAN

-643 SLRSISEDEDV
+643 SLRSITEDDV
-654 ARVALPTS
+654 IRVALPTS
-662 TTLDDLDEDAEN
+662 STLEDETEAEN
-674 IYTTNE
+674 MFTTNE
-680 EVQALEPTIKTPE
+680 EVLALEPTIETPE

-709 WQNLLNLDVIKARN
+709 WQTLLNLD
-723 KPKEAPKA
+723 
-731 PEKAPFFLS
+731 EKAPFFLS

-746 PKFVATQADEA
+746 PKFVATKKDEERSMA
-757 KSDGNDSKMIR
+757 EDSKMIR

-783 RGHASGR
+783 RGHTSTSG
-790 VRSMVVHEGQKD
+790 SSGEK
-802 EQTIEVERD
+802 D
-811 YSAFFDHL
+811 YSDFFDHL
-819 KSLNP
+819 KTLNP
-824 SAVDFELRSMTLDND
+824 SAVDFELRSMSLDND

-850 ECLLKQRRDFELAE
+850 ECLLEQKRDFELAE

-871 RIHGDILVANP
+871 KIHGDLLVANP
-882 EAGLEDEDE
+882 EAGLDDEEESEDDED
-891 EDNEE
+891 
-896 EYEEEEDS
+896 EDS
-904 EMDSDDDEDNDSD
+904 EMESDVDSDEEEE
-917 DDDDVVV
+917 
-924 ARKSKKKQSKTKG
+924 RKQRKADKK
-937 LLKMNLHATKAGPLS
+937 LLKVKVNAVKAGPLS
-952 VSVRLRRLVAEHQ
+952 VSMRLRRLVSEHQ
-965 REWRRLEELF
+965 REWKRLEELF

-981 IEFMRTKA
+981 IEFMRSKA

>member
-1 MFGLAKKART
+1 MFGISKKART
-11 VAPKATAPR
+11 AAPKAAAPR

-27 IGYVTNEVPF
+27 IGYVTNEIPF

-60 IAKMNLLFVGAHT
+60 VAKMNLLFVGAHT

-81 TLGDLVFVACGS
+81 ALGDLVFVACGS
-93 EVVSYARA
+93 DVVSYKRA

-109 GTDLRLS
+109 GTDPRLS

-141 TTGELYTTIDFDPSF
+141 TTGELYTAIDFDSSF

-205 QTPVVDVIAVGLL
+205 QTPVVDVIAIGLL
-218 DGSIILHNIRTDVS
+218 DGSIVLHNIRTDVT

-260 YGDIALWNLD
+260 YGDIALWDLD
-270 KQKVLHVM
+270 RQKILHVM

-324 RSGHHAPPTHIRY
+324 RSGHHAPPTHIKY

-349 RDRSLRTFSTVRDS
+349 RDRSLRAFSTVRDS
-363 QSTELSQG
+363 QSIELSQG

-391 ITTVAASRAK
+391 ITTVAASPAK

-421 SYQRKALGAHIMNPK
+421 NYQRKALGSHIMNPK

-448 CGNFGFLGSAQGG
+448 CGNFGFVGSALGG
-461 VDMFNMQSGIFRR
+461 VDMYNMQSGIFRR

-493 NRILISGSLD
+493 NRTLISGSLD

-516 EHTMEMPAPITHL
+516 EHSMEMPAPITHL
-529 LLYTENN
+529 LLFTENN

-547 RVVDV
+547 RIVDV
-552 ENRRVVREFWGH
+552 DNRRVVREFWGH

-577 HWLVSAS
+577 HWLVSSS

-596 GHMVDIFKCESIA
+596 GHMVDIFRCESIA
-609 TSLTFSPTGDFL
+609 TSLSFSPTGDYL
-621 ATSHVDNVGIFLWAN
+621 ATAHVDNVGIFLWAN

-643 SLRSISEDEDV
+643 SLRSITEDDV
-654 ARVALPTS
+654 IRVALPTS
-662 TTLDDLDEDAEN
+662 STLDDDDEDAEN
-674 IYTTNE
+674 MFTTNE
-680 EVQALEPTIKTPE
+680 EVLALEPTIETPE

-709 WQNLLNLDVIKARN
+709 WQTLLNLDVIKARN

-746 PKFVATQADEA
+746 PKFVATKKD
-757 KSDGNDSKMIR
+757 DGKAGDDDSKMIR

-783 RGHASGR
+783 RGHASGVARR
-790 VRSMVVHEGQKD
+790 VVNENQKG
-802 EQTIEVERD
+802 EQLIEVERD
-811 YSAFFDHL
+811 YSDFFDHL
-819 KSLNP
+819 KGLNP

-882 EAGLEDEDE
+882 EAGLDDEDED
-891 EDNEE
+891 
-896 EYEEEEDS
+896 YEEEEDS
-904 EMDSDDDEDNDSD
+904 EMDSDEEDSD
-917 DDDDVVV
+917 DSMDKS
-924 ARKSKKKQSKTKG
+924 KSKKKNG
-937 LLKMNLHATKAGPLS
+937 LLKMNVHATKAGPLS
-952 VSVRLRRLVAEHQ
+952 VSLRLRRLVAEHQ

>member
-1 MFGLAKKART
+1 MFGVSKKART
-11 VAPKATAPR
+11 QAPKAAAPR

-60 IAKMNLLFVGAHT
+60 VAKMNLQFVGAHT
-73 STPITALA
+73 SQPITALA
-81 TLGDLVFVACGS
+81 ALGDLTFVACGS
-93 EVVSYARA
+93 DVVSYKRA
-101 KEVGRFSC
+101 KEVGRFTC
-109 GTDLRLS
+109 DEEGRLS

-141 TTGELYTTIDFDPSF
+141 TTGELYTTIDFDSSF

-176 QGTMQLW
+176 QGTMQIW

-190 VYAFKGFNS
+190 VYAFKSFNS

-218 DGSIILHNIRTDVS
+218 DGSIVIHNIRTDAT

-260 YGDIALWNLD
+260 YGDIALWDLD
-270 KQKVLHVM
+270 RQKVLHVM
-278 KGAHDGTIPS
+278 KGAHDGSIPS
-288 IQFLNGQAI
+288 VQFLNGQPI
-297 LMSSGS
+297 LMSSGA
-303 DNSVKQWIFDSLD
+303 DNAVKQWIFDSLD

-324 RSGHHAPPTHIRY
+324 RSGHHQPPTHIKY

-349 RDRSLRTFSTVRDS
+349 RDRSLRAFSTVRDS

-391 ITTVAASRAK
+391 VTTLAASPAK
-401 EKEWDNVLTA
+401 EKEWDNILTA

-421 SYQRKALGAHIMNPK
+421 NYQRKALGAHIMSPK
-436 DGSATKTVAVSV
+436 DKSATKTVAVSS
-448 CGNFGFLGSAQGG
+448 CGNFGFVGSALGG
-461 VDMFNMQSGIFRR
+461 IDMYNMQSGLFRR
-474 SFNED
+474 SYEED

-493 NRILISGSLD
+493 NRTLISGSLD
-503 GQLKLWDIKSGKC
+503 GLLKLWDIKTGKC
-516 EHTMEMPAPITHL
+516 EHTMEMPSPITHL
-529 LLYTENN
+529 LLFTENN

-547 RVVDV
+547 RIVDV

-609 TSLTFSPTGDFL
+609 TSLSFSPTGDYL
-621 ATSHVDNVGIFLWAN
+621 ATAHVDNVGIFLWAN

-643 SLRSISEDEDV
+643 SLRSITEDDV
-654 ARVALPTS
+654 IRVALPTS
-662 TTLDDLDEDAEN
+662 STLEDETEAEN
-674 IYTTNE
+674 MFTTNE
-680 EVQALEPTIKTPE
+680 EVLALEPTIDTPE

-709 WQNLLNLDVIKARN
+709 WQTLLNLDVIKARN

-746 PKFVATQADEA
+746 PKFVATKKDEERSGA
-757 KSDGNDSKMIR
+757 EDSKMIR

-783 RGHASGR
+783 RGHTS
-790 VRSMVVHEGQKD
+790 SSSSD
-802 EQTIEVERD
+802 EKD
-811 YSAFFDHL
+811 YSDFFDHL
-819 KSLNP
+819 KTLNP
-824 SAVDFELRSMTLDND
+824 SAVDFELRSMSLDND

-850 ECLLKQRRDFELAE
+850 ECLLRQKRDFELAE

-871 RIHGDILVANP
+871 KIHGDLLVANP
-882 EAGLEDEDE
+882 EAGLDDEEESEDEDE
-891 EDNEE
+891 D
-896 EYEEEEDS
+896 EDS
-904 EMDSDDDEDNDSD
+904 EMESDVDSDEEE
-917 DDDDVVV
+917 V
-924 ARKSKKKQSKTKG
+924 RKERKANRK
-937 LLKMNLHATKAGPLS
+937 LLKVKVNAVKAGPLS
-952 VSVRLRRLVAEHQ
+952 VSMRLRRLVSEHQ
-965 REWRRLEELF
+965 REWKRLEELF

-981 IEFMRTKA
+981 IEFMRSKA

>member
-1 MFGLAKKART
+1 MFGIPQKKARKE
-11 VAPKATAPR
+11 APKAAAPR
-20 IFVPFRA
+20 LFVPFRA
-27 IGYVTNEVPF
+27 IGYVTNEIPF

-60 IAKMNLLFVGAHT
+60 VAKMNLLFVGPHT

-81 TLGDLVFVACGS
+81 TLGDLVFVACGP
-93 EVVSYARA
+93 EVISYKRA

-131 SDNSVKLNDH
+131 SDNTVKLNDH
-141 TTGELYTTIDFDPSF
+141 TTGELYTTIEFDSSF

-205 QTPVVDVIAVGLL
+205 QTPVVDVIAIGLL
-218 DGSIILHNIRTDVS
+218 DGSIVIHNIRTDVT

-260 YGDIALWNLD
+260 YGDIALWDLD
-270 KQKVLHVM
+270 RQKILHVM

-288 IQFLNGQAI
+288 VQFLNGQPI
-297 LMSSGS
+297 LMSSGA

-337 YGEDGHFILSAG
+337 YGDDGHFIVSAG
-349 RDRSLRTFSTVRDS
+349 RDRSLRAFSTVRDS
-363 QSTELSQG
+363 QSIELSQG

-377 KLLNLKIDELKLPL
+377 KLLNLKIDDLKLPL
-391 ITTVAASRAK
+391 ITTVASMPTK
-401 EKEWDNVLTA
+401 EKEWDNILTA

-421 SYQRKALGAHIMNPK
+421 NYQRKALGSHIMYPK
-436 DGSATKTVAVSV
+436 DGSATKTVTVST
-448 CGNFGFLGSAQGG
+448 CGNFGFVGSASGG
-461 VDMFNMQSGIFRR
+461 IDMFNMQSGIFRK
-474 SFNED
+474 SFVED
-479 GHKKAITGLQSDRL
+479 GHKKSITGLQSDRL
-493 NRILISGSLD
+493 NRTLISGSLD
-503 GQLKLWDIKSGKC
+503 GLLKLWDIKSGKC
-516 EHTMEMPAPITHL
+516 EHTIEMPSPVTHL
-529 LLYTENN
+529 LLFLENN

-547 RVVDV
+547 RIVDI

-577 HWLVSAS
+577 HWLVSSS

-609 TSLTFSPTGDFL
+609 TSLSFSPTGDYL
-621 ATSHVDNVGIFLWAN
+621 ATAHVDNVGIFLWAN

-643 SLRSISEDEDV
+643 SLRSITEDDV
-654 ARVALPTS
+654 IRVALPTS
-662 TTLDDLDEDAEN
+662 STLEDESEEAEN
-674 IYTTNE
+674 MFTTNE
-680 EVQALEPTIKTPE
+680 EVLALEPTIETPE

-709 WQNLLNLDVIKARN
+709 WQTLLNLDVIKARN

-731 PEKAPFFLS
+731 PEKAPFFLN

-746 PKFVATQADEA
+746 PKFVATKEDEERANVADT
-757 KSDGNDSKMIR
+757 KMIR
-768 MSMLQPETVFMTLLK
+768 MGMLQPETIFMTLLK
-783 RGHASGR
+783 RGHSTGSAR
-790 VRSMVVHEGQKD
+790 QVVVSEGQKD
-802 EQTIEVERD
+802 EQTIVIERD
-811 YSAFFDHL
+811 YSDFFDHL
-819 KSLNP
+819 KTLNP
-824 SAVDFELRSMTLDND
+824 SAVDFELRSMSLDND

-850 ECLLKQRRDFELAE
+850 EYLLRMRRDFELAE

-871 RIHGDILVANP
+871 KIHGDVLVSNP
-882 EAGLEDEDE
+882 DAGLDDEDE
-891 EDNEE
+891 E
-896 EYEEEEDS
+896 EEEEEEDSEDGDS
-904 EMDSDDDEDNDSD
+904 EMDSDDSSDNR
-917 DDDDVVV
+917 V
-924 ARKSKKKQSKTKG
+924 RGKK
-937 LLKMNLHATKAGPLS
+937 LKIKVNATKAGPLS
-952 VSVRLRRLVAEHQ
+952 VSMRLRRLVMEHQ
-965 REWRRLEELF
+965 REWKRLEELF

>member
-1 MFGLAKKART
+1 MFGVSKKART
-11 VAPKATAPR
+11 QAPKAAAPR

-60 IAKMNLLFVGAHT
+60 VAKMNLQFVGAHT
-73 STPITALA
+73 SHPITALA
-81 TLGDLVFVACGS
+81 ALGDLTFVACGS
-93 EVVSYARA
+93 DVVSYRRA
-101 KEVGRFSC
+101 KEVSRFTC
-109 GTDLRLS
+109 GEDERLS

-141 TTGELYTTIDFDPSF
+141 TTGELYTTIDFDSSF

-176 QGTMQLW
+176 QGTMQIW

-190 VYAFKGFNS
+190 VYAFKSFNS

-218 DGSIILHNIRTDVS
+218 DGSIVIHNIRTDAT
-232 IMTLKQE
+232 IMTLRQE

-260 YGDIALWNLD
+260 YGDIALWDLD
-270 KQKVLHVM
+270 RQKILHVM
-278 KGAHDGTIPS
+278 KGAHDGSIPS
-288 IQFLNGQAI
+288 IQFLNGQPI
-297 LMSSGS
+297 LMSSGA
-303 DNSVKQWIFDSLD
+303 DNAVKQWIFDSLD

-324 RSGHHAPPTHIRY
+324 RSGHHQPPTHIKY

-349 RDRSLRTFSTVRDS
+349 RDRSL
-363 QSTELSQG
+363 
-371 SLSKKS
+371 
-377 KLLNLKIDELKLPL
+377 LNLKIDELKLPL
-391 ITTVAASRAK
+391 VTTLAASPAK
-401 EKEWDNVLTA
+401 EKEWDNILTA

-421 SYQRKALGAHIMNPK
+421 NYQRKALGAHIMSPR
-436 DGSATKTVAVSV
+436 DGSATKTVAVSS
-448 CGNFGFLGSAQGG
+448 CGNFGFVGSASGG
-461 VDMFNMQSGIFRR
+461 IDMFNMQSGLFRR
-474 SFNED
+474 SYEED
-479 GHKKAITGLQSDRL
+479 GHKKSVTGLQSDRL
-493 NRILISGSLD
+493 NRTLISGSLD
-503 GQLKLWDIKSGKC
+503 GLLKLWDIKTGKC
-516 EHTMEMPAPITHL
+516 EHTMEMPSPITHL
-529 LLYTENN
+529 LLFTENN

-547 RVVDV
+547 RIVDV

-596 GHMVDIFKCESIA
+596 GHMVDIFRCESIA
-609 TSLTFSPTGDFL
+609 TSLSFSPTGDYL
-621 ATSHVDNVGIFLWAN
+621 ATAHVDNVGIFLWAN

-643 SLRSISEDEDV
+643 SLRSITEDDV
-654 ARVALPTS
+654 IRVALPTS
-662 TTLDDLDEDAEN
+662 STLEDETEAEN
-674 IYTTNE
+674 MFTTNE
-680 EVQALEPTIKTPE
+680 EVLALEPTIETPE

-709 WQNLLNLDVIKARN
+709 WQTLLNLDVIKSRN

-746 PKFVATQADEA
+746 PKFVATKKDEER
-757 KSDGNDSKMIR
+757 SMEDSKMIR

-783 RGHASGR
+783 RGHTSSG
-790 VRSMVVHEGQKD
+790 SSSEK
-802 EQTIEVERD
+802 D
-811 YSAFFDHL
+811 YSDFFDHL
-819 KSLNP
+819 KTLNP
-824 SAVDFELRSMTLDND
+824 SAVDFELRSMSLDND

-850 ECLLKQRRDFELAE
+850 ECLLQQKRDFELAE

-871 RIHGDILVANP
+871 KIHGDVLVANP
-882 EAGLEDEDE
+882 EAGLDDE
-891 EDNEE
+891 EESESED
-896 EYEEEEDS
+896 EDS
-904 EMDSDDDEDNDSD
+904 EMESDADSDEEEE
-917 DDDDVVV
+917 
-924 ARKSKKKQSKTKG
+924 RKQRKANKK
-937 LLKMNLHATKAGPLS
+937 LLKVKVNAVKVGPLS
-952 VSVRLRRLVAEHQ
+952 VSMRLRRLVNEHQ
-965 REWRRLEELF
+965 REWKRLEELF

>member
-1 MFGLAKKART
+1 MFGVSKKART
-11 VAPKATAPR
+11 QAPKAAAPR

-27 IGYVTNEVPF
+27 IGYVTNEIPF

-60 IAKMNLLFVGAHT
+60 VAKMNLQFVGAHT
-73 STPITALA
+73 SSPITALA
-81 TLGDLVFVACGS
+81 TLGDLTFVACGS
-93 EVVSYARA
+93 DVVSYKRA
-101 KEVGRFSC
+101 KEVGRFTC
-109 GTDLRLS
+109 GEEGKLS

-131 SDNSVKLNDH
+131 SDNSIKLNDH
-141 TTGELYTTIDFDPSF
+141 TTGELYTTIDFDSSF

-161 IHPSTYLNKILIGSN
+161 IHPSTYLNKILVGSN
-176 QGTMQLW
+176 QGTMQIW

-190 VYAFKGFNS
+190 VYAFKSFNS

-218 DGSIILHNIRTDVS
+218 DGSIVIHNIRTDNT

-260 YGDIALWNLD
+260 YGDISLWDLD
-270 KQKVLHVM
+270 RQKVLHVM
-278 KGAHDGTIPS
+278 KGAHDGSIPS
-288 IQFLNGQAI
+288 IQFLNGQPI
-297 LMSSGS
+297 LMSSGA
-303 DNSVKQWIFDSLD
+303 DNAVKQWIFDSLD

-324 RSGHHAPPTHIRY
+324 RSGHHQPPTHIKY

-349 RDRSLRTFSTVRDS
+349 RDRSLRAFSTVRDS

-391 ITTVAASRAK
+391 VTTLAASPAK
-401 EKEWDNVLTA
+401 EKDWDNILTA

-421 SYQRKALGAHIMNPK
+421 NYQRKALGAHIMTPK
-436 DGSATKTVAVSV
+436 DGSATKTVAVSS
-448 CGNFGFLGSAQGG
+448 CGNFGFVGSALGG
-461 VDMFNMQSGIFRR
+461 IDMYNMQSGLFRR
-474 SFNED
+474 SFEED
-479 GHKKAITGLQSDRL
+479 GHKKSVTGLQSDRL
-493 NRILISGSLD
+493 NRMVISGSLD
-503 GQLKLWDIKSGKC
+503 GLLKLWDIKTGKC
-516 EHTMEMPAPITHL
+516 EHTMKMPSPITHL
-529 LLYTENN
+529 LLFTENN

-547 RVVDV
+547 RIVDV

-596 GHMVDIFKCESIA
+596 GHMVDIFRCESIA
-609 TSLTFSPTGDFL
+609 TSLSFSPTGDYL
-621 ATSHVDNVGIFLWAN
+621 ATAHVDNVGIFLWAN

-643 SLRSISEDEDV
+643 SLRSITEDDV
-654 ARVALPTS
+654 IRVALPTS
-662 TTLDDLDEDAEN
+662 STLEDETEAEN
-674 IYTTNE
+674 MFTTNE
-680 EVQALEPTIKTPE
+680 EVLALEPTIETPE

-709 WQNLLNLDVIKARN
+709 WQTLLNLDVIKARN

-746 PKFVATQADEA
+746 PKFVATKKDEERSMA
-757 KSDGNDSKMIR
+757 EDSKMIR

-783 RGHASGR
+783 RGHTSTSG
-790 VRSMVVHEGQKD
+790 SSGEK
-802 EQTIEVERD
+802 D
-811 YSAFFDHL
+811 YSDFFGHL
-819 KSLNP
+819 KTLNP
-824 SAVDFELRSMTLDND
+824 SAVDFELRSMSLDND

-850 ECLLKQRRDFELAE
+850 ECLLEQKRDFELAE

-871 RIHGDILVANP
+871 KIHGDLLVANP
-882 EAGLEDEDE
+882 EAGLDDEEESEDDED
-891 EDNEE
+891 
-896 EYEEEEDS
+896 EDS
-904 EMDSDDDEDNDSD
+904 EMESDVDSDEEEE
-917 DDDDVVV
+917 
-924 ARKSKKKQSKTKG
+924 RKQRKADKK
-937 LLKMNLHATKAGPLS
+937 LLKVKVNAVKAGPLS
-952 VSVRLRRLVAEHQ
+952 VSMRLRRLVSEHQ
-965 REWRRLEELF
+965 REWKRLEELF

-981 IEFMRTKA
+981 IEFMRSKA

>member
-1 MFGLAKKART
+1 MFGVSKKART
-11 VAPKATAPR
+11 QAPKAAAPR

-60 IAKMNLLFVGAHT
+60 VAKMNLQFVGAHT
-73 STPITALA
+73 SQPITALA
-81 TLGDLVFVACGS
+81 ALGDLTFVACGS
-93 EVVSYARA
+93 DVVSYRRA
-101 KEVGRFSC
+101 KEVSRFTC
-109 GTDLRLS
+109 GEDERLS

-141 TTGELYTTIDFDPSF
+141 TTGELYTTIDFDSSF

-176 QGTMQLW
+176 QGTMQIW

-190 VYAFKGFNS
+190 VYAFKSFNS

-218 DGSIILHNIRTDVS
+218 DGSIVLHNIRTDAT
-232 IMTLKQE
+232 IMTLRQE

-260 YGDIALWNLD
+260 YGDIALWDLNR
-270 KQKVLHVM
+270 QKILHVM
-278 KGAHDGTIPS
+278 KGAHDGSIPS
-288 IQFLNGQAI
+288 IQFLNGQPI
-297 LMSSGS
+297 LMSSGA
-303 DNSVKQWIFDSLD
+303 DNAVKQWIFDSLD

-324 RSGHHAPPTHIRY
+324 RSGHHQPPTHIKY

-349 RDRSLRTFSTVRDS
+349 RDRSVRAFSTVRDS

-391 ITTVAASRAK
+391 VTTLAASPAK
-401 EKEWDNVLTA
+401 EKEWDNILTA

-421 SYQRKALGAHIMNPK
+421 NYQRKALGAHIMTPK
-436 DGSATKTVAVSV
+436 DGSTTKTVAVSS
-448 CGNFGFLGSAQGG
+448 CGKFGFVGSASGG
-461 VDMFNMQSGIFRR
+461 IDMFNMQSGLFRR
-474 SFNED
+474 SYEED
-479 GHKKAITGLQSDRL
+479 GHKKSVTGLQSDRL
-493 NRILISGSLD
+493 NRTLISGSLD
-503 GQLKLWDIKSGKC
+503 GLLKLWDIKTGKC
-516 EHTMEMPAPITHL
+516 EHTMEMPSPITHL
-529 LLYTENN
+529 LLFTENN

-547 RVVDV
+547 RIVDV

-596 GHMVDIFKCESIA
+596 GHMVDIFRCESIA
-609 TSLTFSPTGDFL
+609 TSLSFSPTGDYL
-621 ATSHVDNVGIFLWAN
+621 ATAHVDNVGIFLWAN

-643 SLRSISEDEDV
+643 SLRSITEDDV
-654 ARVALPTS
+654 IRVALPTS
-662 TTLDDLDEDAEN
+662 STLEDETEADN
-674 IYTTNE
+674 MFTTNE
-680 EVQALEPTIKTPE
+680 EVLALEPTIETPE

-709 WQNLLNLDVIKARN
+709 WQTLLNLDVIKSRN

-746 PKFVATQADEA
+746 PKFVATKKDEER
-757 KSDGNDSKMIR
+757 SMEDSKMIR

-783 RGHASGR
+783 RGHTSSG
-790 VRSMVVHEGQKD
+790 SSSEK
-802 EQTIEVERD
+802 D
-811 YSAFFDHL
+811 YSDFFDHL
-819 KSLNP
+819 KTLNP
-824 SAVDFELRSMTLDND
+824 SAVDFELRSMSLDND

-850 ECLLKQRRDFELAE
+850 ECLLQQKRDFELAE

-871 RIHGDILVANP
+871 KIHGDVLVANP
-882 EAGLEDEDE
+882 EAGLDDE
-891 EDNEE
+891 EESESED
-896 EYEEEEDS
+896 EDS
-904 EMDSDDDEDNDSD
+904 EMESDADSDDEEE
-917 DDDDVVV
+917 
-924 ARKSKKKQSKTKG
+924 RKQRKASKK
-937 LLKMNLHATKAGPLS
+937 LLKVKVNAVKAGPLS
-952 VSVRLRRLVAEHQ
+952 VSMRLRRLVGEHQ
-965 REWRRLEELF
+965 REWKRLEELF

>member
-1 MFGLAKKART
+1 MFGVSKKART
-11 VAPKATAPR
+11 QAPKAAAPR

-60 IAKMNLLFVGAHT
+60 VAKMNLQFVGAHT
-73 STPITALA
+73 SQPITALA
-81 TLGDLVFVACGS
+81 ALGDLTFVACGS
-93 EVVSYARA
+93 DVVSYRRA
-101 KEVGRFSC
+101 KEVSRFTC
-109 GTDLRLS
+109 GEDERLS

-141 TTGELYTTIDFDPSF
+141 TTGELYTTIDFDSSF

-176 QGTMQLW
+176 QGTMQIW

-190 VYAFKGFNS
+190 VYAFKSFNS

-218 DGSIILHNIRTDVS
+218 DGSIVLHNIRTDAT
-232 IMTLKQE
+232 IMTLRQE

-260 YGDIALWNLD
+260 YGDIALWDLNR
-270 KQKVLHVM
+270 QKILHVM
-278 KGAHDGTIPS
+278 KGAHDGSIPS
-288 IQFLNGQAI
+288 IQFLNGQPI
-297 LMSSGS
+297 LMSSGA
-303 DNSVKQWIFDSLD
+303 DNAVKQWIFDSLD

-324 RSGHHAPPTHIRY
+324 RSGHHQPPTHIKY

-349 RDRSLRTFSTVRDS
+349 RDRSVRAFSTVRDS

-391 ITTVAASRAK
+391 VTTLAASPAK
-401 EKEWDNVLTA
+401 EKEWDNILTA

-421 SYQRKALGAHIMNPK
+421 NYQRKALGAHIMTPK
-436 DGSATKTVAVSV
+436 DGSTTKTVAVSS
-448 CGNFGFLGSAQGG
+448 CGNFGFVGSASGG
-461 VDMFNMQSGIFRR
+461 IDMFNMQSGLFRR
-474 SFNED
+474 SYEED
-479 GHKKAITGLQSDRL
+479 GHKKSVTGLQSDRL
-493 NRILISGSLD
+493 NRTLISGSLD
-503 GQLKLWDIKSGKC
+503 GLLKLWDIKTGKC
-516 EHTMEMPAPITHL
+516 EHTMEMPSPITHL
-529 LLYTENN
+529 LLFTENN

-547 RVVDV
+547 RIVDV

-596 GHMVDIFKCESIA
+596 GHMVDIFRCESIA
-609 TSLTFSPTGDFL
+609 TSLSFSPTGDYL
-621 ATSHVDNVGIFLWAN
+621 ATAHVDNVGIFLWAN

-643 SLRSISEDEDV
+643 SLRSITEDDV
-654 ARVALPTS
+654 IRVALPTS
-662 TTLDDLDEDAEN
+662 STLEDETEADN
-674 IYTTNE
+674 MFTTNE
-680 EVQALEPTIKTPE
+680 EVLALEPTIETPE

-709 WQNLLNLDVIKARN
+709 WQTLLNLDVIKSRN

-746 PKFVATQADEA
+746 PKFVATKKDEER
-757 KSDGNDSKMIR
+757 SMEDSKMIR

-783 RGHASGR
+783 RGHTSSG
-790 VRSMVVHEGQKD
+790 SSSEK
-802 EQTIEVERD
+802 D
-811 YSAFFDHL
+811 YSDFFDHL
-819 KSLNP
+819 KTLNP
-824 SAVDFELRSMTLDND
+824 SAVDFELRSMSLDND

-850 ECLLKQRRDFELAE
+850 ECLLQQKRDFELAE

-871 RIHGDILVANP
+871 KIHGDVLVANP
-882 EAGLEDEDE
+882 EAGLDDE
-891 EDNEE
+891 EESESED
-896 EYEEEEDS
+896 EDS
-904 EMDSDDDEDNDSD
+904 EMESDADSDEEEE
-917 DDDDVVV
+917 
-924 ARKSKKKQSKTKG
+924 RKQRKASKK
-937 LLKMNLHATKAGPLS
+937 LLKVKVNAVKAGPLS
-952 VSVRLRRLVAEHQ
+952 VSMRLRRLVGEHQ
-965 REWRRLEELF
+965 REWKRLEELF

>member
-1 MFGLAKKART
+1 MFGVSKKART
-11 VAPKATAPR
+11 QAPKAAAPR

-60 IAKMNLLFVGAHT
+60 VAKMNLQFVGAHT
-73 STPITALA
+73 SQPITALA
-81 TLGDLVFVACGS
+81 ALGDLTFVACGS
-93 EVVSYARA
+93 DVVSYKRA
-101 KEVGRFSC
+101 KEVSRFTC
-109 GTDLRLS
+109 GEDERLS

-141 TTGELYTTIDFDPSF
+141 TTGELYTTIDFDSSF

-176 QGTMQLW
+176 QGTMQIW

-190 VYAFKGFNS
+190 VYAFKSFNS

-218 DGSIILHNIRTDVS
+218 DGSIVLHNIRTDAT
-232 IMTLKQE
+232 IMTLRQE

-260 YGDIALWNLD
+260 YGDIALWDLNR
-270 KQKVLHVM
+270 QKILHVM
-278 KGAHDGTIPS
+278 KGAHDGSIPS
-288 IQFLNGQAI
+288 VQFLNGQPI
-297 LMSSGS
+297 LMSSGA
-303 DNSVKQWIFDSLD
+303 DNAVKQWIFDSLD

-324 RSGHHAPPTHIRY
+324 RSGHHQPPTHIKY

-349 RDRSLRTFSTVRDS
+349 RDRSVRAFSTVRDS

-391 ITTVAASRAK
+391 VTTLAASPAK
-401 EKEWDNVLTA
+401 EKEWDNILTA

-421 SYQRKALGAHIMNPK
+421 NYQRKTLGAHIMTPK
-436 DGSATKTVAVSV
+436 DGSATKTVAVSS
-448 CGNFGFLGSAQGG
+448 CGNFGFVGSASGG
-461 VDMFNMQSGIFRR
+461 IDMFNMQSGIFRR
-474 SFNED
+474 SYEED
-479 GHKKAITGLQSDRL
+479 GHKKSVTGLQSDRL
-493 NRILISGSLD
+493 NRTLISGSLD
-503 GQLKLWDIKSGKC
+503 GLLKLWDIKTGKC
-516 EHTMEMPAPITHL
+516 EHTMEMPSPITHL
-529 LLYTENN
+529 LLFTENN

-547 RVVDV
+547 RIVDV

-596 GHMVDIFKCESIA
+596 GHMVDIFRCESIA
-609 TSLTFSPTGDFL
+609 TSLSFSPTGDYL
-621 ATSHVDNVGIFLWAN
+621 ATAHVDNVGIFLWAN

-643 SLRSISEDEDV
+643 SLRSITEDDV
-654 ARVALPTS
+654 IRVALPTS
-662 TTLDDLDEDAEN
+662 STLDDEAEDN
-674 IYTTNE
+674 MFTTNE
-680 EVQALEPTIKTPE
+680 EVLALEPTIETPE

-709 WQNLLNLDVIKARN
+709 WQTLLNLDVIKSRN

-746 PKFVATQADEA
+746 PKFVATKKDEER
-757 KSDGNDSKMIR
+757 SMEDSKMIR

-783 RGHASGR
+783 RGHTSSG
-790 VRSMVVHEGQKD
+790 SSSEK
-802 EQTIEVERD
+802 D
-811 YSAFFDHL
+811 YSDFFDHL
-819 KSLNP
+819 KTLNP
-824 SAVDFELRSMTLDND
+824 SAVDFELRSMSLDND

-850 ECLLKQRRDFELAE
+850 ECLLQQKRDFELAE

-871 RIHGDILVANP
+871 KIHGDVLVANP
-882 EAGLEDEDE
+882 EAGLNDE
-891 EDNEE
+891 EESESED
-896 EYEEEEDS
+896 EDS
-904 EMDSDDDEDNDSD
+904 EMESDADSDEEE
-917 DDDDVVV
+917 
-924 ARKSKKKQSKTKG
+924 RKQSKASKK
-937 LLKMNLHATKAGPLS
+937 LLKVKVNAVKAGPLS
-952 VSVRLRRLVAEHQ
+952 VSMRLRRLVGEHQ
-965 REWRRLEELF
+965 REWKRLEELF

>member
-1 MFGLAKKART
+1 MFGVSKKART
-11 VAPKATAPR
+11 QAPKAAAPR

-60 IAKMNLLFVGAHT
+60 VAKMNLQFVGAHT
-73 STPITALA
+73 SQPITALA
-81 TLGDLVFVACGS
+81 ALGDLTFVACGS
-93 EVVSYARA
+93 DVVSYKRA
-101 KEVGRFSC
+101 KEVSRFTC
-109 GTDLRLS
+109 GEDERLS

-141 TTGELYTTIDFDPSF
+141 TTGELYTTIDFDSSF

-176 QGTMQLW
+176 QGTMQIW

-190 VYAFKGFNS
+190 VYAFKSFNS

-218 DGSIILHNIRTDVS
+218 DGSIVLHNIRTDAT
-232 IMTLKQE
+232 IMTLRQE

-260 YGDIALWNLD
+260 YGDIALWDLNR
-270 KQKVLHVM
+270 QKILHVM
-278 KGAHDGTIPS
+278 KGAHDGSIPS
-288 IQFLNGQAI
+288 VQFLNGQPI
-297 LMSSGS
+297 LMSSGA
-303 DNSVKQWIFDSLD
+303 DNAVKQWIFDSLD

-324 RSGHHAPPTHIRY
+324 RSGHHQPPTHIKY

-349 RDRSLRTFSTVRDS
+349 RDRSVRAFSTVRDS

-391 ITTVAASRAK
+391 VTTLAASPAK
-401 EKEWDNVLTA
+401 EKEWDNILTA

-421 SYQRKALGAHIMNPK
+421 NYQRKTLGAHIMTPK
-436 DGSATKTVAVSV
+436 DGSATKTVAVSS
-448 CGNFGFLGSAQGG
+448 CGNFGFVGSASGG
-461 VDMFNMQSGIFRR
+461 IDMFNMQSGIFRR
-474 SFNED
+474 SYEED
-479 GHKKAITGLQSDRL
+479 GHKKSVTGLQSDRL
-493 NRILISGSLD
+493 NRTLISGSLD
-503 GQLKLWDIKSGKC
+503 GLLKLWDIKTGKC
-516 EHTMEMPAPITHL
+516 EHTMEMPSPITHL
-529 LLYTENN
+529 LLFTENN

-547 RVVDV
+547 RIVDV

-596 GHMVDIFKCESIA
+596 GHMVDIFRCESIA
-609 TSLTFSPTGDFL
+609 TSLSFSPTGDYL
-621 ATSHVDNVGIFLWAN
+621 ATAHVDNVGIFLWAN

-643 SLRSISEDEDV
+643 SLRSITEDDV
-654 ARVALPTS
+654 IRVALPTS
-662 TTLDDLDEDAEN
+662 STLDDETEDN
-674 IYTTNE
+674 MFTTNE
-680 EVQALEPTIKTPE
+680 EVLALEPTIETPE

-709 WQNLLNLDVIKARN
+709 WQTLLNLDVIKSRN

-746 PKFVATQADEA
+746 PKFVATKKDEER
-757 KSDGNDSKMIR
+757 SMEDSKMIR

-783 RGHASGR
+783 RGHTSSG
-790 VRSMVVHEGQKD
+790 SSSEK
-802 EQTIEVERD
+802 D
-811 YSAFFDHL
+811 YSDFFDHL
-819 KSLNP
+819 KTLNP
-824 SAVDFELRSMTLDND
+824 SAVDFELRSMSLDND

-850 ECLLKQRRDFELAE
+850 ECLLQQKRDFELAE

-871 RIHGDILVANP
+871 KIHGDVLVANP
-882 EAGLEDEDE
+882 EAGLNDE
-891 EDNEE
+891 EESESED
-896 EYEEEEDS
+896 EDS
-904 EMDSDDDEDNDSD
+904 EMESDADSDEEE
-917 DDDDVVV
+917 
-924 ARKSKKKQSKTKG
+924 RKQIKANKK
-937 LLKMNLHATKAGPLS
+937 LLKVKVNAVKAGPLS
-952 VSVRLRRLVAEHQ
+952 VSMRLRRLVGEHQ
-965 REWRRLEELF
+965 REWKRLEELF

>member
-1 MFGLAKKART
+1 MFGVSKKART
-11 VAPKATAPR
+11 QAPKAAAPR

-60 IAKMNLLFVGAHT
+60 VAKMNLQFVGAHT
-73 STPITALA
+73 SQPITALA
-81 TLGDLVFVACGS
+81 ALGDLTFVACGS
-93 EVVSYARA
+93 DVVSYRRA
-101 KEVGRFSC
+101 KEVSRFTC
-109 GTDLRLS
+109 GEDDRLS

-141 TTGELYTTIDFDPSF
+141 TTGELYTTIDFDSSF

-176 QGTMQLW
+176 QGTMQIW

-190 VYAFKGFNS
+190 VYAFKSFNS

-218 DGSIILHNIRTDVS
+218 DGSIVIHNIRTDAT
-232 IMTLKQE
+232 IMTLRQE

-260 YGDIALWNLD
+260 YGDIALWDLD
-270 KQKVLHVM
+270 RQKILHVM
-278 KGAHDGTIPS
+278 KGAHDGSIPS
-288 IQFLNGQAI
+288 IQFLNGQPI
-297 LMSSGS
+297 LMSSGA
-303 DNSVKQWIFDSLD
+303 DNAVKQWIFDSLD

-324 RSGHHAPPTHIRY
+324 RSGHHQPPTHIKY

-349 RDRSLRTFSTVRDS
+349 RDRSLRAFSTVRDS

-391 ITTVAASRAK
+391 VTTLAASPSK
-401 EKEWDNVLTA
+401 EKEWDNILTA

-421 SYQRKALGAHIMNPK
+421 NYQRKALGAHIMSPK
-436 DGSATKTVAVSV
+436 DGSATKTVAVSS
-448 CGNFGFLGSAQGG
+448 CGNFGFVGSALGG
-461 VDMFNMQSGIFRR
+461 VDMYNMQSGLFRR
-474 SFNED
+474 SYEVD
-479 GHKKAITGLQSDRL
+479 GHKKSVTGLQSDRL
-493 NRILISGSLD
+493 NRTLISGSLD
-503 GQLKLWDIKSGKC
+503 GLLKMWDIKTGKC
-516 EHTMEMPAPITHL
+516 EHTMEMPSPITHL
-529 LLYTENN
+529 LLFTENN

-547 RVVDV
+547 RIVDV

-596 GHMVDIFKCESIA
+596 GHMVDIFRCESIA
-609 TSLTFSPTGDFL
+609 TSLSFSPTGDYL
-621 ATSHVDNVGIFLWAN
+621 ATAHVDNVGIFLWAN

-643 SLRSISEDEDV
+643 SLRSITEDDV
-654 ARVALPTS
+654 IRVALPTS
-662 TTLDDLDEDAEN
+662 STLEDETEAEN
-674 IYTTNE
+674 MFTTNE
-680 EVQALEPTIKTPE
+680 EVLALEPTIETPE

-709 WQNLLNLDVIKARN
+709 WQTLLNLDVIKSRN

-746 PKFVATQADEA
+746 PKFVATKKDDER
-757 KSDGNDSKMIR
+757 SMEDSKMIR

-783 RGHASGR
+783 RGHTSSG
-790 VRSMVVHEGQKD
+790 SSSEK
-802 EQTIEVERD
+802 D
-811 YSAFFDHL
+811 YSDFFDHL
-819 KSLNP
+819 KTLNP
-824 SAVDFELRSMTLDND
+824 SAVDFELRSMSLDND

-850 ECLLKQRRDFELAE
+850 ECLLQQKRDFELAE

-871 RIHGDILVANP
+871 KIHGDVLVANP
-882 EAGLEDEDE
+882 EAGLDDEEVEDSADED
-891 EDNEE
+891 
-896 EYEEEEDS
+896 EDS
-904 EMDSDDDEDNDSD
+904 EMESDADSDEEEDE
-917 DDDDVVV
+917 
-924 ARKSKKKQSKTKG
+924 RKQRKANKK
-937 LLKMNLHATKAGPLS
+937 LLKIKVNAVKAGPLS
-952 VSVRLRRLVAEHQ
+952 VSMRLRRLVGEHQ
-965 REWRRLEELF
+965 REWKRLEELF

>member
-1 MFGLAKKART
+1 MFGVSKKART
-11 VAPKATAPR
+11 QAPKAAAPR

-60 IAKMNLLFVGAHT
+60 VAKMNLQFVGAHT
-73 STPITALA
+73 SQPITALA
-81 TLGDLVFVACGS
+81 ALGDLTFVACGS
-93 EVVSYARA
+93 DVVSYRRA
-101 KEVGRFSC
+101 KEVSRFTC
-109 GTDLRLS
+109 GEDERLS

-141 TTGELYTTIDFDPSF
+141 TTGELYTTIDFDSSF

-176 QGTMQLW
+176 QGSMQIW

-190 VYAFKGFNS
+190 VYAFKSFNS

-218 DGSIILHNIRTDVS
+218 DGSIVLHNIRTDAT
-232 IMTLKQE
+232 IMTLRQE

-260 YGDIALWNLD
+260 YGDIALWDLNR
-270 KQKVLHVM
+270 QKILHVM
-278 KGAHDGTIPS
+278 KGAHDGSIPS
-288 IQFLNGQAI
+288 IQFLNGQPI
-297 LMSSGS
+297 LMSSGA
-303 DNSVKQWIFDSLD
+303 DNAVKQWIFDSLD

-324 RSGHHAPPTHIRY
+324 RSGHHQPPTHIKY

-349 RDRSLRTFSTVRDS
+349 RDRSVRAFSTVRDS

-391 ITTVAASRAK
+391 VTTLAASPAK
-401 EKEWDNVLTA
+401 EKEWDNILTA

-421 SYQRKALGAHIMNPK
+421 NYQRKTLGAHIMTPK
-436 DGSATKTVAVSV
+436 DGSATKTVAVSS
-448 CGNFGFLGSAQGG
+448 CGNFGFVGSASGG
-461 VDMFNMQSGIFRR
+461 IDMFNMQSGIFRR
-474 SFNED
+474 SYEED
-479 GHKKAITGLQSDRL
+479 GHKKSVTGLQSDRL
-493 NRILISGSLD
+493 NRTLISGSLD
-503 GQLKLWDIKSGKC
+503 GLLKLWDIKTGKC
-516 EHTMEMPAPITHL
+516 EHTMEMPSPITHL
-529 LLYTENN
+529 LLFAENN

-547 RVVDV
+547 RIVDV

-596 GHMVDIFKCESIA
+596 GHMVDIFRCESIA
-609 TSLTFSPTGDFL
+609 TSLSFSPTGDYL
-621 ATSHVDNVGIFLWAN
+621 ATAHVDNVGIFLWAN

-643 SLRSISEDEDV
+643 SLRSITEDDV
-654 ARVALPTS
+654 IRVALPTS
-662 TTLDDLDEDAEN
+662 STLDDETEDN
-674 IYTTNE
+674 MFTTNE
-680 EVQALEPTIKTPE
+680 EVLALEPTIETPE

-709 WQNLLNLDVIKARN
+709 WQTLLNLDVIKSRN

-746 PKFVATQADEA
+746 PKFVATKKDEER
-757 KSDGNDSKMIR
+757 SMEDSKMIR

-783 RGHASGR
+783 RGHTSSG
-790 VRSMVVHEGQKD
+790 SSSEK
-802 EQTIEVERD
+802 D
-811 YSAFFDHL
+811 YSDFFDHL
-819 KSLNP
+819 KTLNP
-824 SAVDFELRSMTLDND
+824 SAVDFELRSMSLDND

-850 ECLLKQRRDFELAE
+850 ECLLQQKRDFELAE

-871 RIHGDILVANP
+871 KIHGDVLVANP
-882 EAGLEDEDE
+882 EAGLDDE
-891 EDNEE
+891 EESESED
-896 EYEEEEDS
+896 EDS
-904 EMDSDDDEDNDSD
+904 EMESDADSDEEE
-917 DDDDVVV
+917 
-924 ARKSKKKQSKTKG
+924 RKQNKANKK
-937 LLKMNLHATKAGPLS
+937 LLKVKVNAVKAGPLS
-952 VSVRLRRLVAEHQ
+952 VSMRLRRLVGEHQ
-965 REWRRLEELF
+965 REWKRLEELF

>member
-1 MFGLAKKART
+1 MFGVSKKART
-11 VAPKATAPR
+11 QAPKAAAPR

-60 IAKMNLLFVGAHT
+60 VAKMNLQFVGAHT
-73 STPITALA
+73 SQPITALA
-81 TLGDLVFVACGS
+81 ALGDLTFVACGS
-93 EVVSYARA
+93 DVVSYRRA
-101 KEVGRFSC
+101 KEVSRFTC
-109 GTDLRLS
+109 GEDERLS

-141 TTGELYTTIDFDPSF
+141 TTGELYTTIDFDSSF

-176 QGTMQLW
+176 QGTMQIW

-190 VYAFKGFNS
+190 VYAFKSFNS

-218 DGSIILHNIRTDVS
+218 DGSIVIHNIRTDVT
-232 IMTLKQE
+232 IMTLRQE

-260 YGDIALWNLD
+260 YGDIALWDLD
-270 KQKVLHVM
+270 RQKILHVM
-278 KGAHDGTIPS
+278 KGAHDGSIPS
-288 IQFLNGQAI
+288 IQFLNGQPI
-297 LMSSGS
+297 LMSSGA
-303 DNSVKQWIFDSLD
+303 DNAVKQWIFDSLD

-324 RSGHHAPPTHIRY
+324 RSGHHQPPTHIKY

-349 RDRSLRTFSTVRDS
+349 RDRSVRAFSTVRDS

-391 ITTVAASRAK
+391 VTTLAASSAK
-401 EKEWDNVLTA
+401 EKEWDNILTA

-421 SYQRKALGAHIMNPK
+421 NYQRKTLGAHIMSPK
-436 DGSATKTVAVSV
+436 DGSATKTVAVSS
-448 CGNFGFLGSAQGG
+448 CGNFGFVGSALGG
-461 VDMFNMQSGIFRR
+461 IDMFNMQSGLFRR
-474 SFNED
+474 SYEED
-479 GHKKAITGLQSDRL
+479 GHKKSVTGLQSDRL
-493 NRILISGSLD
+493 NRTLISGSLD
-503 GQLKLWDIKSGKC
+503 GLLKLWDIKTGKC
-516 EHTMEMPAPITHL
+516 EHTMEMPSPITHL
-529 LLYTENN
+529 LLFTENN

-547 RVVDV
+547 RIVDV

-596 GHMVDIFKCESIA
+596 GHMVDIFRCESIA
-609 TSLTFSPTGDFL
+609 TSLSFSPTGDYL
-621 ATSHVDNVGIFLWAN
+621 ATAHVDNVGIFLWAN

-643 SLRSISEDEDV
+643 SLRSITEDDV
-654 ARVALPTS
+654 IRVALPTS
-662 TTLDDLDEDAEN
+662 STLEDETEAEN
-674 IYTTNE
+674 MFTTNE
-680 EVQALEPTIKTPE
+680 EVLALEPTIETPE

-709 WQNLLNLDVIKARN
+709 WQTLLNLDVIKSRN

-746 PKFVATQADEA
+746 PKFVATKKDEER
-757 KSDGNDSKMIR
+757 SMEDSKMIR

-783 RGHASGR
+783 RGHTSSG
-790 VRSMVVHEGQKD
+790 SSSEK
-802 EQTIEVERD
+802 D
-811 YSAFFDHL
+811 YSDFFDHL
-819 KSLNP
+819 KTLNP
-824 SAVDFELRSMTLDND
+824 SAVDFELRSMSLDND

-850 ECLLKQRRDFELAE
+850 ECLLQQKRDFELAE

-871 RIHGDILVANP
+871 KIHGDVLVANP
-882 EAGLEDEDE
+882 EAGLDDEEESESEDE
-891 EDNEE
+891 N
-896 EYEEEEDS
+896 EDS
-904 EMDSDDDEDNDSD
+904 EMESDADSDDEEE
-917 DDDDVVV
+917 
-924 ARKSKKKQSKTKG
+924 RKQRKANK
-937 LLKMNLHATKAGPLS
+937 LLKVKVNVVKAGPLS
-952 VSVRLRRLVAEHQ
+952 VSMRLRRLVSEHQ
-965 REWRRLEELF
+965 REWKRLEELF

>member
-1 MFGLAKKART
+1 MFGVSKKART
-11 VAPKATAPR
+11 QAPKAAAPR

-60 IAKMNLLFVGAHT
+60 VAKMNLQFVGAHT
-73 STPITALA
+73 SQPITALA
-81 TLGDLVFVACGS
+81 ALGDLTFVACGS
-93 EVVSYARA
+93 DVVSYKRA
-101 KEVGRFSC
+101 KEVGRFTC
-109 GTDLRLS
+109 DEEGKLS

-141 TTGELYTTIDFDPSF
+141 TTGELYTTIDFDNSF

-161 IHPSTYLNKILIGSN
+161 IHPSTYLNKVLIGSN
-176 QGTMQLW
+176 QGTMQIW

-190 VYAFKGFNS
+190 VYAFKSFNS

-218 DGSIILHNIRTDVS
+218 DGSIVIHNIRTDAT

-260 YGDIALWNLD
+260 YGDIALWDLD
-270 KQKVLHVM
+270 RQKVLHVM
-278 KGAHDGTIPS
+278 KGAHDGSIPS
-288 IQFLNGQAI
+288 VQFLNGQPI
-297 LMSSGS
+297 LMSSGA
-303 DNSVKQWIFDSLD
+303 DNAVKQWIFDSLD

-324 RSGHHAPPTHIRY
+324 RSGHHQPPTHIKY

-349 RDRSLRTFSTVRDS
+349 RDRSLRAFSTVRDS

-391 ITTVAASRAK
+391 VTTLAASPAK
-401 EKEWDNVLTA
+401 EKEWDNILTA

-421 SYQRKALGAHIMNPK
+421 NYQRKALGAHIMSPK
-436 DGSATKTVAVSV
+436 DKSATKTVAVSS
-448 CGNFGFLGSAQGG
+448 CGNFGFVGSALGG
-461 VDMFNMQSGIFRR
+461 VDMYNMQSGLFRR
-474 SFNED
+474 SFVED
-479 GHKKAITGLQSDRL
+479 GHKKSVTGLQSDRL
-493 NRILISGSLD
+493 NRTLISGSLD
-503 GQLKLWDIKSGKC
+503 GLLKMWDIKTGKC
-516 EHTMEMPAPITHL
+516 EHTMEMPSPITHL
-529 LLYTENN
+529 LLFTENN

-547 RVVDV
+547 RIVDV

-609 TSLTFSPTGDFL
+609 TSLSFSPTGDYL
-621 ATSHVDNVGIFLWAN
+621 ATAHVDNVGIFLWAN

-643 SLRSISEDEDV
+643 SLRSITEDDV
-654 ARVALPTS
+654 IRVALPTS
-662 TTLDDLDEDAEN
+662 STLEDETEAEN
-674 IYTTNE
+674 MFTTNE
-680 EVQALEPTIKTPE
+680 EVLALEPTIETPE

-709 WQNLLNLDVIKARN
+709 WQTLLNLDVIKARN

-746 PKFVATQADEA
+746 PKFVATKKDEERSGA
-757 KSDGNDSKMIR
+757 EDSKMIR

-783 RGHASGR
+783 RGHTSSTSSSG
-790 VRSMVVHEGQKD
+790 EK
-802 EQTIEVERD
+802 D
-811 YSAFFDHL
+811 YSDFFDHL
-819 KSLNP
+819 KTLNP
-824 SAVDFELRSMTLDND
+824 SAVDFELRSMSLDND

-850 ECLLKQRRDFELAE
+850 ECLLRQKRDFELAE

-871 RIHGDILVANP
+871 KIHGDLLVANP
-882 EAGLEDEDE
+882 EAGLDDE
-891 EDNEE
+891 EETED
-896 EYEEEEDS
+896 EEEEDS
-904 EMDSDDDEDNDSD
+904 EMESDADRGEEREKGQQEAVEDQGQCCQGW
-917 DDDDVVV
+917 
-924 ARKSKKKQSKTKG
+924 A
-937 LLKMNLHATKAGPLS
+937 
-952 VSVRLRRLVAEHQ
+952 
-965 REWRRLEELF
+965 
-975 QSTLCL
+975 
-981 IEFMRTKA
+981 IERQYAVEAACERASA